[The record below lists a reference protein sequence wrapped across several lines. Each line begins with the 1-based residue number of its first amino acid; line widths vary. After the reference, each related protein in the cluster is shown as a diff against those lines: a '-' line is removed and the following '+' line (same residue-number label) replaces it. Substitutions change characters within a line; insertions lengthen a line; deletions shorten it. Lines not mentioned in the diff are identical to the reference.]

1 MKLKMKALKWWQGL
15 LIAIAG
21 VLLAIGGVFLY
32 VYFTTGIGAKKVY
45 PENIAF
51 EIKDANGETLEGYNE
66 ELGQFEMSEDFSM
79 RIGTQTEG
87 VNQNTLTLS
96 FTSNFTETAVD
107 GYITNG
113 VISIPQKVTIGQ
125 DFEVKVQQID
135 DWNVGGIATIYAST
149 ENKLLLPTSAKIAI
163 DVPVK
168 SIGTK
173 IEDTSS
179 SRVYE
184 AKDGVFNIIKDTNV
198 RISALFTPEDS
209 QYIFSDNKT
218 SKEDKRMKNFFIEVL
233 DGADNFVMN
242 RDSEGIYFTSA
253 GALDSTA
260 KIKIYTFKNSKDQ
273 LDFYST
279 FNEGISAEEIY
290 NSAIVELSQKPEKA
304 IVVEANIKI
313 VEATVSEFKVSRTQ
327 KMELNTNKLYTIRAN
342 SNTYSNLVL
351 GTTILDDMK
360 EPVPAMISKVAM
372 RILKKV
378 DENWVET
385 DEVNLVGGNKASIEG
400 ANYTFINASV
410 RDLNNAYW
418 EISSK
423 EDGAEYRAE
432 IVLLVSDGGY
442 KIFNN
447 QKYGFDISFKE
458 NVDASVSWKV
468 DNTTLNMIVF
478 PGESASS
485 TQYEKKL
492 NELISVPAQNVYQRV
507 VYFAYTDNWRNTS
520 EDEAK
525 TYLTIKSFKDYSFSK
540 TDGGTETIYMAELD
554 SPYLLIKK
562 GIEGL
567 KIRFVTVK
575 TDAYGNVLLD
585 ENGKYQIAKW
595 SNDLTINALEMISGF
610 SENNMEILTTNCNNY
625 DKDGLKRYIL
635 SKDKTMQFKIKL
647 DAAQM
652 PLFIKQYN
660 QGLISFKVLDFE
672 NKMEYSDLIETIT
685 FDEETLIFTVKFK
698 DSIATSS
705 DRLITFKLN
714 YNPTSDISQS
724 YEIKVKDSETN
735 DFGYLTVYE
744 SSPKTIENGL
754 EESYSVKAEQDGSKW
769 NIKINGTNLDEI
781 NNKISLT
788 KVFDKYGIDV
798 TEKFPINL
806 STSNSRILEVNADK
820 KISFNN
826 NLSDETENVTLS
838 INSGSAE
845 GKNVIFT
852 FTAAKVTKIEYLKDT
867 QENQENDKSL
877 LDGNI
882 ETKTTDLNSVTIRKL
897 GYTGNIV
904 TLEKLLKVYTGISD
918 TEHNQYTNLSFRLR
932 DIAGMGD
939 NKEYLIGA
947 DGMFGMTSDDMT
959 GTDITTETNIK
970 SITVKHDFYGDYT
983 LKMRVEG
990 LGISIDL
997 DIVFM
1002 NNVTA
1007 TCQLPSIYNQGTKT
1021 VSKPEDVVIDNVTYT
1036 GVYADYKIDM
1046 NNFFIVTKTKNNSSS
1061 GNSFLLWENGFIEGA
1076 GVTKSGATLTFDTVY
1091 SPTDIVFA
1099 IYEVANNPFAFNQS
1113 FRCYVYPNIQYTQE
1127 KRTLN
1132 FEDIASS
1139 GTQKIEDYF
1148 GVYKYVYTATESSI
1162 VEGLSYEIVNQN
1174 VKAVKI
1180 EKNEFKRK
1188 DKDKNGKPVKLNLYN
1203 GATEK
1208 AFEVSAMYNNAIVQ
1222 DYKGEDIVIPMTLS
1236 LKTSY
1241 DALIENNSDY
1251 LSKEK
1256 YDGKEVVMLKYTTVG
1271 ALQLKTPKKSESSSS
1286 ETSNVS
1292 DYDFDII
1299 GTENT
1304 SIIQKLS
1311 EKKFQI
1317 IGLTEILSYGSNF
1330 YLPITMKANINNGSS
1345 NTIEDVATFRIPLLI
1360 SRVDSTYAYYKNYN
1374 GDAVDLKVLLSGAT
1388 DLKNFPQDIYAQFNA
1403 GTTQTVVH
1411 HAAKITSTGSTITVN
1426 GTAYTWEVE
1435 SGTLTLKEGET
1446 EKAKSEVNKIKIDGA
1461 EYSWKVEGEGESKT
1475 LVLTIKTPAQEG
1487 FYLPSSGEWTS
1498 SLSVLSEQTL
1508 IKLTSEQIAGRIPGK
1523 NITLKLTNSSTE
1535 TYSSWDKI
1543 KLGGADYTWT
1553 ITDGKLVLTNGSSSI
1568 TEGENG
1574 QVTVGSTIYDI
1585 SYWMLTEASD
1595 TGLVTID
1602 EEASKDIKISSLAN
1616 TDRFV
1621 VLQLKLSQGAN
1632 SFSYIYRIK
1641 VTHDLEISRQ
1651 YPYGGNVEYLG
1662 VDGTLTK
1669 DLSALENG
1677 KQRFIVKEN
1686 GVPKDS
1692 PSTNSIKSIT
1702 VNNKEYTIGGAL
1714 YNLVFE
1720 EKDGIRT
1727 YKAGSAVTISF
1738 NGDQMTIST
1747 VEKNVSVVMVKSY
1760 VGVVNGEL
1768 EYSFLINVSDKKYV
1782 IKLGDETIDHNGTV
1796 ERTLNPGGAQTFTA
1810 LTMTKAGSTETGVGD
1825 NVSTIIS
1832 VGAGFTLETKTAGTY
1847 TLKGKKTLTGSEEE
1861 IATIIY
1867 DPKSTLTIT
1876 PTGSFTEPVT
1886 FDLLFT
1892 AQEME
1897 DGNIILNQ
1905 PNIATIKFTIDR
1917 TIKITENDAQ
1927 LYGGKTYNFVGT
1939 TKDEAGISTTGLIT
1953 EVLKFNTS
1961 DYGSYSASNI
1971 EIECNVL
1978 TNPGTT
1984 EETKEKAEFVKVDN
1998 SNKTVTFAMLNED
2011 KDVEF
2016 TVKIADGDSKY
2027 TFTFTRTLAKSVTY
2041 ANDKDLASNKD
2052 NAYIYNE
2059 KEEQTSGSETII
2071 DFDKFTTYEDDTGAS
2086 NGKFRIVSVNGDTII
2101 DKTSS
2106 GGYKVEIDESN
2117 GQLTITSENVAI
2129 RQVRSYAIE
2138 ISYTFGTGENAFSY
2152 KFFVNVNLTVK
2163 PNTTSEVHYPSLD
2176 GKTELKYETVKADTI
2191 STSIDTTTDL
2201 TIEKTDGD
2209 NVLVSYI
2216 NHIKPEETVKN
2227 YFVVKKSQLTGTS
2240 GIVKLTATT
2249 SIYSKSFDDI
2259 WENFFSQASDLNLK
2273 GAPRILFSPNNGMDS
2288 VEVIKAEDLNYD
2300 ITKDTTSNPAKYNVT
2315 LTLAE
2320 GKSAGT
2326 VTFNVKKN
2334 EVSAVYE
2341 VYLIAGEVYTINKN
2355 YTISA
2360 ITEGTEKVDRFNRDS
2375 LADKK
2380 IFDKD
2385 RLIALD
2391 IPAAIDTALNGRVVT
2406 ITYTYGADD
2415 KEAKTKF
2422 LLDTNKKGLTIY
2434 IEAGNIVKTIKSITV
2449 ADSDTDYT
2457 SAWSA
2462 RTTERITLSYTTK
2475 EGPKQIAK
2483 NLVVGSVTKLDD
2495 KCICGK
2501 EGCACDTS
2509 STCACGEGCSC
2520 KTTTFAIYDIESL
2533 AHTDITYT
2541 ATFSLKVNGK
2551 EVSELNNKDYKFRQI
2566 LDIAVG
2572 NSYENSFITISVNET
2587 RDAKRDLVKL
2597 ANIHHPSTNLPLS
2610 AEDFAK
2616 GEVSVSLSILS
2627 NVTSDLLTNNT
2638 VYQNHKDDINKPF
2651 DAMSGVKFLSY
2662 TDMRVNV
2669 NNTAKTWNYLLYGE
2683 GATNNGSWALLQFTY
2698 TVGET
2703 TTVSGTTKT
2712 FYIWVRILPDYDF
2725 KVDGTSITVL
2735 DGDTYSVSNNLNQP
2749 YEVTPVEKTTENP
2762 SAYNVTLTSASGS
2775 PILTIVDTNT
2785 NSSDKAFNW
2794 TYKITQNADINGIKY
2809 NIDLDKIKNNGSEIS
2824 LDNPSSTGNQKITL
2838 SPTTAAGTTT
2848 KQVVLTKQ
2856 DKNIFGK
2863 KLYKIDVSNE
2873 YGYEAQIYISFLP
2886 ENREDPT
2893 VHSSSTLNTIT
2904 EGQYFDI
2911 GAVYTQLTLTASQ
2924 KKGPDGNIISGQYED
2939 WDFKAVETKASDVGG
2954 NEADRYINI
2963 AGIDAWTYT
2972 SSDVTN
2978 AMGGQGL
2985 TVDKTSFPTI
2995 ESKYLDPD
3003 KMLLQYVTIQSI
3015 EYLYGENKVPV
3026 GTTTVPETD
3035 NKDRLASVSGSGL
3048 LIKGEK
3054 EGADKLK
3061 LMKQVDEK
3069 TRQMSDAIFSVP
3081 HLADWVYSDY
3091 ATSKN
3096 STDLVPITMRI
3107 TLKYEKGEGSDK
3119 QTEQYSL
3126 THDITVKRALEVDK
3140 TKQAVVKDGV
3150 AFELNKEFTVGES
3163 KEKYF
3168 SYKANDTISSG
3179 ISYIDD
3185 TLVLTLPAS
3194 QGKDQN
3200 LTVGIEVTG
3209 KEKPEETTQ
3218 KLLARGSFSIKNTN
3232 TRVTSYYNS
3241 ISKYLKKV
3249 ETGEGYLIKAGD
3261 NIKFTF
3267 SNFENND
3274 SIIGGEDVD
3283 NEGNITKT
3291 YYYDKFYATYG
3302 MSGQVTANTWYYSK
3316 TTKPATAAT
3325 GTNTTTNGTGKD
3337 YFKGSSTGETTY
3349 TLNKTIYYTTSKD
3362 AEDKD
3367 VHTYN
3372 SFAGTEIP
3380 AGSKVTISDPTNFN
3394 IVSDPTCSIKY
3405 PVTVKEGTQQ
3415 IEITGVPVSALKVE
3429 YVTNNVE
3436 VKIQTYD
3443 KINIPTSELFST
3455 TRMPEVTKSYIV
3467 TVAANSGL
3475 DATNDHSYRVEKN
3488 WIVTPVYY
3496 LANSG
3501 LSQGSDISARK
3512 DAVGV
3517 GDNATDRY
3525 QVTFNTWSDEISYV
3539 EGVGNTNLPGKG
3551 QTQRELDAT
3560 KLNIMIGNKET
3571 AGTASVS
3578 GDGTVTTR
3586 AGYVAGSDEYIQLV
3600 VRVRASGVDGQFA
3613 HSTDK
3618 DYLLGNLRLFV
3629 TSSPSTSGS

>member
-1 MKLKMKALKWWQGL
+1 MKLTMKALKWWQGL

-714 YNPTSDISQS
+714 YNPTSDISQT

-735 DFGYLTVYE
+735 DVGYLTVYA
-744 SSPKTIENGL
+744 SSPETIENGL
-754 EESYSVKAEQDGSKW
+754 KESYSVKAEQDGSKW
-769 NIKINGTNLDEI
+769 NIKIDETTLDEI

-838 INSGSAE
+838 INSGSAK
-845 GKNVIFT
+845 GKNVTFT

-867 QENQENDKSL
+867 KDNQENDYNS
-877 LDGNI
+877 DY
-882 ETKTTDLNSVTIRKL
+882 EAKTTDLNSVTIRKL
-897 GYTGNIV
+897 GYTGNTV

-932 DIAGMGD
+932 DIAGMGE
-939 NKEYLIGA
+939 NKKYLIGEN
-947 DGMFGMTSDDMT
+947 GMFEMTDNAT
-959 GTDITTETNIK
+959 GTASTDITTETNIK

-1007 TCQLPSIYNQGTKT
+1007 TCQLPSIYNQGTTT

-1036 GVYADYKIDM
+1036 GVYANYGINMDEVFKVIKI
-1046 NNFFIVTKTKNNSSS
+1046 KTKDNSAS
-1061 GNSFLLWENGFIEGA
+1061 GNSFLLWENGFIEGEN
-1076 GVTKSGATLTFDTVY
+1076 VTKSGATLTFDTVY
-1091 SPTDIVFA
+1091 SPTDKVFT

-1113 FRCYVYPNIQYTQE
+1113 FRCYVYPNIQYSLKE
-1127 KRTLN
+1127 STLK
-1132 FEDIASS
+1132 FEDIAS
-1139 GTQKIEDYF
+1139 GGNKEIGDYF
-1148 GVYKYVYTATESSI
+1148 SVCKYVYTATESSI

-1180 EKNEFKRK
+1180 EKNESNKNEFKRK
-1188 DKDKNGKPVKLNLYN
+1188 DKDKNGKPVKLNLRN
-1203 GATEK
+1203 GATEE
-1208 AFEVSAMYNNAIVQ
+1208 AFEVSVKNSENVVT

-1241 DALIENNSDY
+1241 NALIANNNDY
-1251 LSKEK
+1251 LSEVI
-1256 YDGKEVVMLKYTTVG
+1256 YDGREIVMLKYTTVG
-1271 ALQLKTPKKSESSSS
+1271 ALQLKTTKKGESGS
-1286 ETSNVS
+1286 ETSIVAG
-1292 DYDFDII
+1292 YDFDII

-1311 EKKFQI
+1311 EHKFQI

-1435 SGTLTLKEGET
+1435 SGTLTLKEGENV
-1446 EKAKSEVNKIKIDGA
+1446 KATATKENQIPIDGA
-1461 EYSWKVEGEGESKT
+1461 NYSWSEADGT
-1475 LVLTIKTPAQEG
+1475 LVLTIKTPAMEG
-1487 FYLPSSGEWTS
+1487 FYLPSSGDWTS

-1523 NITLKLTNSSTE
+1523 NITLKLTNSSIE

-1568 TEGENG
+1568 TEGDNG
-1574 QVTVGSTIYDI
+1574 KITVGSTIYDI

-1641 VTHDLEISRQ
+1641 VSHDLEISRQ

-1662 VDGTLTK
+1662 VEGTLTK

-1677 KQRFIVKEN
+1677 KQRFIVNDLKPVTSALTGEE
-1686 GVPKDS
+1686 VERTFA
-1692 PSTNSIKSIT
+1692 STNSIKSIT

-1714 YNLVFE
+1714 YNLAFE
-1720 EKDGIRT
+1720 EIDGIRT

-1738 NGDQMTIST
+1738 NGDNMTIST

-1768 EYSFLINVSDKKYV
+1768 EYSLLINVSDKKYV
-1782 IKLGDETIDHNGTV
+1782 INLDGTTIDHNGTV
-1796 ERTLNPGGAQTFTA
+1796 ENTLNPGGDQKFTV

-1832 VGAGFTLETKTAGTY
+1832 VGAGFTLEGTAGTY
-1847 TLKGKKTLTGSEEE
+1847 TLKKGEQT

-1867 DPKSTLTIT
+1867 DPKSTSENLTIT
-1876 PTGSFTEPVT
+1876 PTGSFTEPVK

-1905 PNIATIKFTIDR
+1905 PNIATISFTIDR
-1917 TIKITENDAQ
+1917 TIKIVENEAQ
-1927 LYGGKTYNFVGT
+1927 LYGGKTYNFVG
-1939 TKDEAGISTTGLIT
+1939 ERGLIK
-1953 EVLKFNTS
+1953 EVLKFYTDTAQYKDFVFTPGMLLNVAKNSTYIDKDTGKTANYVS
-1961 DYGSYSASNI
+1961 FDASGI
-1971 EIECNVL
+1971 
-1978 TNPGTT
+1978 
-1984 EETKEKAEFVKVDN
+1984 K
-1998 SNKTVTFAMLNED
+1998 FAMLNED

-2016 TVKIADGDSKY
+2016 TVTIADQSVTDETKPTY
-2027 TFTFTRTLAKSVTY
+2027 TFTFRRTLAKSVTY
-2041 ANDKDLASNKD
+2041 ANGKDLASNKD
-2052 NAYIYNE
+2052 TAYIYNE
-2059 KEEQTSGSETII
+2059 NEEQTSGTEKAINFN
-2071 DFDKFTTYEDDTGAS
+2071 DFATFINKTGFSDGTFA
-2086 NGKFRIVSVNGDTII
+2086 IVSVNGENAPIEGAAY
-2101 DKTSS
+2101 S
-2106 GGYKVEIDESN
+2106 GGYSVSISN
-2117 GQLTITSENVAI
+2117 NSENKTKGQLTITPENVAI

-2138 ISYTFGTGENAFSY
+2138 ISYTFGTGENTGEDTGENVFSY

-2216 NHIKPEETVKN
+2216 KPEETVKN

-2259 WENFFSQASDLNLK
+2259 WTNFFSQASDLNLNE
-2273 GAPRILFSPNNGMDS
+2273 APRISFNPAGNMDS
-2288 VEVIKAEDLNYD
+2288 VEVIKAEDLNYA
-2300 ITKDTTSNPAKYNVT
+2300 IKDTSNPAKYNVT

-2406 ITYTYGADD
+2406 ITYTYEGED
-2415 KEAKTKF
+2415 KKDVEAKTKF

-2457 SAWSA
+2457 GAWNA

-2495 KCICGK
+2495 TVLS
-2501 EGCACDTS
+2501 ENNS
-2509 STCACGEGCSC
+2509 
-2520 KTTTFAIYDIESL
+2520 FATYDIESL

-2541 ATFSLKVNGK
+2541 ATFTFSLKVNGK
-2551 EVSELNNKDYKFRQI
+2551 EVRELNNKDYKFRQI

-2627 NVTSDLLTNNT
+2627 VDPESSLLTNNT
-2638 VYQNHKDDINKPF
+2638 VYQNHYKDIDKSLTS
-2651 DAMSGVKFLSY
+2651 MGSGTKFLSY
-2662 TDMRVNV
+2662 TDMRVN
-2669 NNTAKTWNYLLYGE
+2669 NTSTTWNYLLYGE

-2698 TVGET
+2698 TVG
-2703 TTVSGTTKT
+2703 GTTKT

-2749 YEVTPVEKTTENP
+2749 YEVIPQTTATDK
-2762 SAYNVTLTSASGS
+2762 SAYEVTLTSASGS

-2785 NSSDKAFNW
+2785 NSSDKAYNW
-2794 TYKITQNADINGIKY
+2794 TYKIKQNADINGIKY
-2809 NIDLDKIKNNGSEIS
+2809 NIDLDKIKNN
-2824 LDNPSSTGNQKITL
+2824 DNIIQLNDSSSNGKQEITL
-2838 SPTTAAGTTT
+2838 SPTTVEGTTT
-2848 KQVVLTKQ
+2848 KQVVLTKEK
-2856 DKNIFGK
+2856 KNIFGK

-2924 KKGPDGNIISGQYED
+2924 KKGPDGNIISGQYEN

-2954 NEADRYINI
+2954 NGVDRYINI

-2972 SSDVTN
+2972 AGDVIDSYI
-2978 AMGGQGL
+2978 GESGL
-2985 TVDKTSFPTI
+2985 TINKNETQFPTI
-2995 ESKYLDPD
+2995 EDKYLDPD
-3003 KMLLQYVTIQSI
+3003 KMLLQYVKIQKI

-3026 GTTTVPETD
+3026 GETTVPTSGK
-3035 NKDRLASVSGSGL
+3035 KDRLASVSGSGL
-3048 LIKGEK
+3048 LIKAEK
-3054 EGADKLK
+3054 QEEDKLK
-3061 LMKQVDEK
+3061 LTKRDNDT
-3069 TRQMSDAIFSVP
+3069 TRGMGNEIFSVP

-3107 TLKYEKGEGSDK
+3107 TLEYKKGNRGSSDY
-3119 QTEQYSL
+3119 QNETYSL

-3150 AFELNKEFTVGES
+3150 AFNLNEEFSVDGS

-3168 SYKANDTISSG
+3168 SYNNDTISSG

-3185 TLVLTLPAS
+3185 TLVVTLPAS

-3200 LTVGIEVTG
+3200 LTVGIEVSDT
-3209 KEKPEETTQ
+3209 KSNPV
-3218 KLLARGSFSIKNTN
+3218 ARGSFSIKNTN

-3241 ISKYLKKV
+3241 ISKYLKAV
-3249 ETGEGYLIKAGD
+3249 DIAGHETGEGYLIKAD
-3261 NIKFTF
+3261 DKIKFTF

-3274 SIIGGEDVD
+3274 SIIGGEKVNDKG
-3283 NEGNITKT
+3283 EITET
-3291 YYYDKFYATYG
+3291 YSYDKFYATYG
-3302 MSGQVTANTWYYSK
+3302 MNGTTAASAQTANTWYYSK
-3316 TTKPATAAT
+3316 TTKLA
-3325 GTNTTTNGTGKD
+3325 NGD
-3337 YFKGSSTGETTY
+3337 NENQSTLVVASMSLIPTY
-3349 TLNKTIYYTTSKD
+3349 TLDKTIYYTSENK
-3362 AEDKD
+3362 
-3367 VHTYN
+3367 YN
-3372 SFAGTEIP
+3372 SFAGTPIP
-3380 AGSKVTISDPTNFN
+3380 AGTVVTISDDDFN
-3394 IVSDPTCSIKY
+3394 IVSTPTC
-3405 PVTVKEGTQQ
+3405 T
-3415 IEITGVPVSALKVE
+3415 ITYQATGGNVNINDVPVSALKVE
-3429 YVTNNVE
+3429 CVIDDVAVST
-3436 VKIQTYD
+3436 QTHD

-3467 TVAANSGL
+3467 TVAANTGL
-3475 DATNDHSYRVEKN
+3475 DAKKPHSYRVEKN

-3512 DAVGV
+3512 DADKT
-3517 GDNATDRY
+3517 GDNATYGY
-3525 QVTFNTWSDEISYV
+3525 QVTFNTWSNEISYV
-3539 EGVGNTNLPGKG
+3539 EGIGNTNLPGRG
-3551 QTQRELDAT
+3551 TINNSISDAT

-3586 AGYVAGSDEYIQLV
+3586 AGYVADSDEYIQLV

-3629 TSSPSTSGS
+3629 K

>member
-1 MKLKMKALKWWQGL
+1 MKALKWWQGL

-342 SNTYSNLVL
+342 SNAYSNLVL

-378 DENWVET
+378 DENWFET

-468 DNTTLNMIVF
+468 DDTTLNMIVF

-540 TDGGTETIYMAELD
+540 IDGGTETIYMAELD

-585 ENGKYQIAKW
+585 EKGKYQIAKW

-635 SKDKTMQFKIKL
+635 SKDKTMQFKINL

-714 YNPTSDISQS
+714 YNPTLDISES
-724 YEIKVKDSETN
+724 YEIKVKNSETN
-735 DFGYLTVYE
+735 EVGYLTVYE
-744 SSPKTIENGL
+744 SSPSTIENRL
-754 EESYSVKAEQDGSKW
+754 DSSYSVKAEQDGSKW
-769 NIKINGTNLDEI
+769 NIKIDGTDLDKI
-781 NNKISLT
+781 NVMISET

-867 QENQENDKSL
+867 QENQENDYNS
-877 LDGNI
+877 DY
-882 ETKTTDLNSVTIRKL
+882 EAKTTDLNSVTIRKL
-897 GYTGNIV
+897 GYTGNTV

-939 NKEYLIGA
+939 NKEYLIGS
-947 DGMFGMTSDDMT
+947 DGMFGMTSDGMT

-1007 TCQLPSIYNQGTKT
+1007 TCQLPANYNQGKTET

-1036 GVYADYKIDM
+1036 GVYADYGINMDEI
-1046 NNFFIVTKTKNNSSS
+1046 FEVTKTKDNTTLS
-1061 GNSFLLWENGFIEGA
+1061 WENGYIKGE
-1076 GVTKSGATLTFDTVY
+1076 GVTKSGTKLTFDTVY
-1091 SPTDIVFA
+1091 SPKDKVFA

-1113 FRCYVYPNIQYTQE
+1113 FKCYVYPNVQYKQK

-1139 GTQKIEDYF
+1139 GTQNIEDYF

-1162 VEGLSYEIVNQN
+1162 VKGLSYEIVNQDI
-1174 VKAVKI
+1174 KAVTI
-1180 EKNEFKRK
+1180 EKNESNKNEFKRNANG
-1188 DKDKNGKPVKLNLYN
+1188 KNGKPVKLNLRN
-1203 GATEK
+1203 GATEE
-1208 AFEVSAMYNNAIVQ
+1208 AFEVSVKNGENVVT
-1222 DYKGEDIVIPMTLS
+1222 DYKGEDIIIPMNLS

-1241 DALIENNSDY
+1241 DELINNNSDY
-1251 LSKEK
+1251 LSKVI
-1256 YDGKEVVMLKYTTVG
+1256 YDGREIVMLKYTTVG
-1271 ALQLKTPKKSESSSS
+1271 TLTLNTKNSKGGYVVPG
-1286 ETSNVS
+1286 
-1292 DYDFDII
+1292 YDFDII
-1299 GTENT
+1299 GTENS
-1304 SIIQKLS
+1304 SIIQKTL
-1311 EKKFQI
+1311 ENKFQI
-1317 IGLTEILSYGSNF
+1317 IGLTETLSYGSNF
-1330 YLPITMKANINNGSS
+1330 YLPITMKAVITSGE
-1345 NTIEDVATFRIPLLI
+1345 TETKEDVATFRIPLLI
-1360 SRVDSTYAYYKNYN
+1360 SRVDSIFAYYKNYY
-1374 GDAVDLKVLLSGAT
+1374 GDKAVDLKILLSGAT
-1388 DLKNFPQDIYAQFNA
+1388 DLKDFPQDIFAEFTA
-1403 GTTQTVVH
+1403 GTNPTVV
-1411 HAAKITSTGSTITVN
+1411 HAAKITSVGSTITVN
-1426 GTAYTWEVE
+1426 GTAYTWGVE

-1446 EKAKSEVNKIKIDGA
+1446 VKATATKENQIPIDGA
-1461 EYSWKVEGEGESKT
+1461 NYSWSEADGT
-1475 LVLTIKTPAQEG
+1475 LVLTIKTPAMEG
-1487 FYLPSSGEWTS
+1487 FYLPSSGDWTS

-1574 QVTVGSTIYDI
+1574 QVTVESTIYDI

-1641 VTHDLEISRQ
+1641 VSHDLEISRQ

-1662 VDGTLTK
+1662 VEGTLTK

-1677 KQRFIVKEN
+1677 KQRFIVNEK

-1738 NGDQMTIST
+1738 NGDTMTIST

-1768 EYSFLINVSDKKYV
+1768 EYSFLLNVSDKKYV

-1832 VGAGFTLETKTAGTY
+1832 VGARFTLETKTAGTY
-1847 TLKGKKTLTGSEEE
+1847 TLKGKKTSTGSEEE

-1971 EIECNVL
+1971 AIECNVL

-1998 SNKTVTFAMLNED
+1998 SNKTVTFAMLKED

-2016 TVKIADGDSKY
+2016 TVKIADGDSEY

-2059 KEEQTSGSETII
+2059 KEEQTSGSKKII
-2071 DFDKFTTYEDDTGAS
+2071 DFDKFTTYKDDTGAS
-2086 NGKFRIVSVNGDTII
+2086 NGKFRIVSVNGDII
-2101 DKTSS
+2101 TDKTSF

-2117 GQLTITSENVAI
+2117 GQLKIKPENVAI

-2176 GKTELKYETVKADTI
+2176 GKTELKYETVKATDALSVTTGTELNVI
-2191 STSIDTTTDL
+2191 SIN
-2201 TIEKTDGD
+2201 ED
-2209 NVLVSYI
+2209 NVLVQDQTT
-2216 NHIKPEETVKN
+2216 NKT
-2227 YFVVKKSQLTGTS
+2227 FVVKRSQIAGNNVSIGNQVHLS
-2240 GIVKLTATT
+2240 SDTT
-2249 SIYSKSFDDI
+2249 INTQVYNDI
-2259 WENFFSQASDLNLK
+2259 WTNFFSKAAVLNLNK
-2273 GAPRILFSPNNGMDS
+2273 APRISFNPAGNIDS
-2288 VEVIKAEDLNYD
+2288 VEVIKAEDLNYA
-2300 ITKDTTSNPAKYNVT
+2300 ITNDTSNPAKYNVT

-2406 ITYTYGADD
+2406 ITYTYGNNND
-2415 KEAKTKF
+2415 EATTKF

-2434 IEAGNIVKTIKSITV
+2434 IEAGNIVKTIKSITI
-2449 ADSDTDYT
+2449 ADSNTDYT
-2457 SAWSA
+2457 KAWNA

-2483 NLVVGSVTKLDD
+2483 SLVVGSVTKLDNTALSED
-2495 KCICGK
+2495 NSF
-2501 EGCACDTS
+2501 DN
-2509 STCACGEGCSC
+2509 
-2520 KTTTFAIYDIESL
+2520 YDIGSL
-2533 AHTDITYT
+2533 QNTDITYT
-2541 ATFSLKVNGK
+2541 ATFSLTVNGQANLIG
-2551 EVSELNNKDYKFRQI
+2551 EDYSFQQI
-2566 LDIAVG
+2566 LDIEVG

-2587 RDAKRDLVKL
+2587 SDAKRDLVKL

-2616 GEVSVSLSILS
+2616 GGVSVSLSILS
-2627 NVTSDLLTNNT
+2627 KYNGNKDNPTVTSLLTNNT
-2638 VYQNHKDDINKPF
+2638 VYQNHKEDIDKSF
-2651 DAMSGVKFLSY
+2651 TAMKSGTKFLSY
-2662 TDMRVNV
+2662 TDMRVN
-2669 NNTAKTWNYLLYGE
+2669 NASPTTWNYLLYGE

-2698 TVGET
+2698 TVG
-2703 TTVSGTTKT
+2703 GTTKT

-2809 NIDLDKIKNNGSEIS
+2809 NIDLDKIKNNGTFIGTVTNEIKDHLLNKVS
-2824 LDNPSSTGNQKITL
+2824 NQI
-2838 SPTTAAGTTT
+2838 
-2848 KQVVLTKQ
+2848 VLTKQ

-2873 YGYEAQIYISFLP
+2873 YGYKAQIYISFLP

-2911 GAVYTQLTLTASQ
+2911 GAVYTQLTLTKSV
-2924 KKGPDGNIISGQYED
+2924 KDNKTEFDL
-2939 WDFKAVETKASDVGG
+2939 KTVETKASDSASNLNVS
-2954 NEADRYINI
+2954 YINI
-2963 AGIDAWTYT
+2963 AGIDAWGY
-2972 SSDVTN
+2972 SGGYIDDSDDWDANNSTTDLSDYIN
-2978 AMGGQGL
+2978 NGG
-2985 TVDKTSFPTI
+2985 I
-2995 ESKYLDPD
+2995 EKKYLDSS
-3003 KMLLQYVTIQSI
+3003 KMLLQYVKIQSI
-3015 EYLYGENKVPV
+3015 EFLYGENKTRV
-3026 GTTTVPETD
+3026 GIIAASSINDNFKYLATSNNDLYLFDNVESGTGNDKTNTVT
-3035 NKDRLASVSGSGL
+3035 KTKL
-3048 LIKGEK
+3048 EK
-3054 EGADKLK
+3054 
-3061 LMKQVDEK
+3061 Q
-3069 TRQMSDAIFSVP
+3069 RQMADNAFSVP

-3107 TLKYEKGEGSDK
+3107 TLTYEKTESNRIT

-3126 THDITVKRALEVDK
+3126 THDITVKRALEVNK

-3150 AFELNKEFTVGES
+3150 AFELNKEINVNNES
-3163 KEKYF
+3163 QGYF
-3168 SYKANDTISSG
+3168 SYKAKDTISSG

-3185 TLVLTLPAS
+3185 TLVVTLPAS

-3200 LTVGIEVTG
+3200 LTVGIEVSDTNSN
-3209 KEKPEETTQ
+3209 PV
-3218 KLLARGSFSIKNTN
+3218 ARGSFSIKNTN

-3249 ETGEGYLIKAGD
+3249 EKKTGDKIVETGEGYLIKAGD
-3261 NIKFTF
+3261 KIEFTF

-3274 SIIGGEDVD
+3274 SIIGGE
-3283 NEGNITKT
+3283 ETGKT

-3302 MSGQVTANTWYYSK
+3302 MNGTTAASAQTANTWYYSK
-3316 TTKPATAAT
+3316 TTKPA
-3325 GTNTTTNGTGKD
+3325 NGD
-3337 YFKGSSTGETTY
+3337 NENQSTLGVASMSLTPTY
-3349 TLNKTIYYTTSKD
+3349 TLDKTIYYTSENK
-3362 AEDKD
+3362 
-3367 VHTYN
+3367 YN
-3372 SFAGTEIP
+3372 SFAGTPIP
-3380 AGSKVTISDPTNFN
+3380 AGTVVTISDDDFN

-3429 YVTNNVE
+3429 CVTNNVE

-3512 DAVGV
+3512 DAVGAEV
-3517 GDNATDRY
+3517 GSETTPKPY
-3525 QVTFNTWSDEISYV
+3525 EVTFGTWSDEISYV

>member
-15 LIAIAG
+15 LIAVAG
-21 VLLAIGGVFLY
+21 VALAIGGVFLY
-32 VYFTTGIGAKKVY
+32 VYFTSGIGAKKVY
-45 PENIAF
+45 PEDISF
-51 EIKDANGETLEGYNE
+51 EIKNENGQTLEGYNE
-66 ELGQFEMSEDFSM
+66 ELGQFEMSENFSM

-87 VNQNTLTLS
+87 VNKKTLTLS

-125 DFEVKVQQID
+125 DFEVKVEKD
-135 DWNVGGIATIYAST
+135 NDWNIGGISTIYAST

-168 SIGTK
+168 NIGTK

-179 SRVYE
+179 SRIYE
-184 AKDGVFNIIKDTNV
+184 AKDGVFSIIKDTNV

-209 QYIFSDNKT
+209 QYIFSDNKA
-218 SKEDKRMKNFFIEVL
+218 SKEDKRVKNYFIEVL
-233 DGADNFVMN
+233 EGADNFVMN

-279 FNEGISAEEIY
+279 FNEGISEEEIY

-304 IVVEANIKI
+304 CVVEANIKI

-327 KMELNTNKLYTIRAN
+327 KMDLNTNKLYTIRAN

-360 EPVPAMISKVAM
+360 EPVSAMISKVAM

-385 DEVNLVGGNKASIEG
+385 DEVELIGGNRVSIEG
-400 ANYTFINASV
+400 ANYTFINANV

-423 EDGAEYRAE
+423 EDGTEYRAE
-432 IVLLVSDGGY
+432 IVLLISDGGY

-447 QKYGFDISFKE
+447 QTYSFDISFKE

-468 DNTTLNMIVF
+468 DDTALNMIVF
-478 PGESASS
+478 PGQNASS

-492 NELISVPAQNVYQRV
+492 NELISVPTQNVYQRV
-507 VYFAYTDNWRNTS
+507 VYLAYHDNWRNTS
-520 EDEAK
+520 EEEAK
-525 TYLTIKSFKDYSFSK
+525 NYLTIKSFKDYSFSK
-540 TDGGTETIYMAELD
+540 TDGGTETFYMAELD

-567 KIRFVTVK
+567 KIRFITVK

-595 SNDLTINALEMISGF
+595 SNDITVNALEMISGF
-610 SENNMEILTTNCNNY
+610 SENNMEILTTNCDNY
-625 DKDGLKRYIL
+625 NKDGLKRYIL
-635 SKDKTMQFKIKL
+635 SKDKTMQFKINL
-647 DAAQM
+647 DATQA

-660 QGLISFKVLDFE
+660 QGLISFKVFDFE

-714 YNPTSDISQS
+714 YNPTSDISQT
-724 YEIKVKDSETN
+724 YEIRVKNSETN
-735 DFGYLTVYE
+735 DVGYLTVYE

-754 EESYSVKAEQDGSKW
+754 KASYSVKAKQAGADW
-769 NIKINGTNLDEI
+769 NITINGTTLDEI

-820 KISFNN
+820 TISFNN

-845 GKNVIFT
+845 GKNVTFT

-867 QENQENDKSL
+867 EDNQEGDNSL
-877 LDGNI
+877 SRENT
-882 ETKTTDLNSVTIRKL
+882 ETKITDLNSVTIRKL
-897 GYTGNIV
+897 GYTGNKV
-904 TLEKLLKVYTGISD
+904 TLKNLLKVYTGISA
-918 TEHNQYTNLSFRLR
+918 TEYKEYTNLSFRLR
-932 DIAGMGD
+932 DIAGMGE
-939 NKEYLIGA
+939 NKKYLIGSG
-947 DGMFGMTSDDMT
+947 GMFEMTTDDAT
-959 GTDITTETNIK
+959 DTDITTETNIT

-1007 TCQLPSIYNQGTKT
+1007 TCQLPSTYNQGKTT

-1036 GVYADYKIDM
+1036 GVYADYGINMDEVFK
-1046 NNFFIVTKTKNNSSS
+1046 VTKTKGDSTP
-1061 GNSFLLWENGFIEGA
+1061 GNTSLSWKNGVIDGA
-1076 GVTKSGATLTFDTVY
+1076 GVTKSGTTLTFDTVY
-1091 SPTDIVFA
+1091 SPTDVVFT
-1099 IYEVANNPFAFNQS
+1099 IYEVNKNPFAFNQS
-1113 FRCYVYPNIQYTQE
+1113 FKCYVYPNIQYNS
-1127 KRTLN
+1127 KKGTLN
-1132 FEDIASS
+1132 FEDIAS
-1139 GTQKIEDYF
+1139 GGNKGIGEYF
-1148 GVYKYVYTATESSI
+1148 SVCKYVYTENEVPSI
-1162 VEGLSYEIVNQN
+1162 GELTYEI
-1174 VKAVKI
+1174 
-1180 EKNEFKRK
+1180 KNEETMAVTIKQNNSMGYVFKRN
-1188 DKDKNGKPVKLNLYN
+1188 DGVKLNLYN

-1208 AFEVSAMYNNAIVQ
+1208 AFEVSVKNSNSVVQDYKGEDIVNSVVQ
-1222 DYKGEDIVIPMTLS
+1222 DYKGEDIVIPMSLS
-1236 LKTSY
+1236 LENPY
-1241 DALIENNSDY
+1241 EALIENNADY
-1251 LSKEK
+1251 LSKVK

-1271 ALQLKTPKKSESSSS
+1271 ELQLKTTKKENDSST
-1286 ETSNVS
+1286 ETSIVGG
-1292 DYDFDII
+1292 YDFDII

-1311 EKKFQI
+1311 EQKFQI

-1330 YLPITMKANINNGSS
+1330 YLPITMKAVEGSGE
-1345 NTIEDVATFRIPLLI
+1345 TKITKDVATFRIPLLI
-1360 SRVDSTYAYYKNYN
+1360 SRVDSIYAYYKNYN
-1374 GDAVDLKVLLSGAT
+1374 GNAVDRKVLLSGAT
-1388 DLKNFPQDIYAQFNA
+1388 DLKNFPQDIFAEFSA
-1403 GTTQTVVH
+1403 GTNPIVV
-1411 HAAKITSTGSTITVN
+1411 HAAKITSVDNKITVN
-1426 GTAYTWEVE
+1426 GKAYTWEFNDTNKKLILKVE
-1435 SGTLTLKEGET
+1435 ED
-1446 EKAKSEVNKIKIDGA
+1446 EKATSEGNKIKIDGA

-1475 LVLTIKTPAQEG
+1475 LVLTIKTPAMEG
-1487 FYLPSSGEWTS
+1487 FYLPLSGEWTS
-1498 SLSVLSEQTL
+1498 NLSVLSEQTL

-1523 NITLKLTNSSTE
+1523 NITLKLTNGSNE
-1535 TYSSWDKI
+1535 IYSSWDKI
-1543 KLGGADYTWT
+1543 KLGETSYTWKV
-1553 ITDGKLVLTNGSSSI
+1553 TDGKLVLTNGSSPI
-1568 TEGENG
+1568 TEGDNG
-1574 QVTVGSTIYDI
+1574 KIVVGSTAYDI

-1595 TGLVTID
+1595 TGLVKIND
-1602 EEASKDIKISSLAN
+1602 KADKRISISSLAN
-1616 TDRFV
+1616 VDRFV
-1621 VLQLKLSQGAN
+1621 VLQLEASSTIG

-1677 KQRFIVKEN
+1677 KHRFVVNEKEQN
-1686 GVPKDS
+1686 SS

-1702 VNNKEYTIGGAL
+1702 VNNKEYTIGGVL

-1720 EKDGIRT
+1720 ENAGIRT

-1738 NGDQMTIST
+1738 NGDKMTIST

-1760 VGVVNGEL
+1760 DGVVNGEL
-1768 EYSFLINVSDKKYV
+1768 EYSFLLNVSDKKYV
-1782 IKLGDETIDHNGTV
+1782 INLDKNTIDHNGTV
-1796 ERTLNPGGAQTFTA
+1796 ERTLNPGGEQTFTA
-1810 LTMTKAGSTETGVGD
+1810 LTMTKSGSTETGVGD

-1832 VGAGFTLETKTAGTY
+1832 VGAGFTLEKTGTAGTAETY
-1847 TLKGKKTLTGSEEE
+1847 NLNGKKTSTGAEEK
-1861 IATIIY
+1861 IATITY
-1867 DPKSTLTIT
+1867 DPKAPTENLKIT
-1876 PTGSFTEPVT
+1876 PSGSFTEPVT
-1886 FDLLFT
+1886 FDLLFA

-1905 PNIATIKFTIDR
+1905 SNIATIRFTIDR
-1917 TIKITENDAQ
+1917 TIKITENTAQ

-1939 TKDEAGISTTGLIT
+1939 TIEEEISTTGLIK
-1953 EVLKFNTS
+1953 EVLKFNSGTAQYVKDLS
-1961 DYGSYSASNI
+1961 GSNI
-1971 EIECNVL
+1971 SISVECKDKG
-1978 TNPGTT
+1978 TN
-1984 EETKEKAEFVKVDN
+1984 ETAKFVIIDDTNLKV
-1998 SNKTVTFAMLNED
+1998 KFAMLKED
-2011 KDVEF
+2011 KKVEF
-2016 TVKIADGDSKY
+2016 TVTITDNSATEASKPTY
-2027 TFTFTRTLAKSVTY
+2027 EFTFTRTLAKSVTY
-2041 ANDKDLASNKD
+2041 ADGKDLASNKD

-2059 KEEQTSGSETII
+2059 KREQTSGTETKIDFNEFATHSSETT
-2071 DFDKFTTYEDDTGAS
+2071 FS
-2086 NGKFRIVSVNGDTII
+2086 NETFAIASVNGSTTTDNL
-2101 DKTSS
+2101 SS
-2106 GGYKVEIDESN
+2106 GGYKVEISESK
-2117 GQLTITSENVAI
+2117 GQLTITPENVAI

-2138 ISYTFGTGENAFSY
+2138 IRYTFNYGSSSYSYT
-2152 KFFVNVNLTVK
+2152 FFVNVNLTVK

-2176 GKTELKYETVKADTI
+2176 GETELKYETVKADTI
-2191 STSIDTTTDL
+2191 STSIETSENL
-2201 TIEKTDGD
+2201 TIEQIDGD
-2209 NVLVSYI
+2209 NVLVSYTEGGD
-2216 NHIKPEETVKN
+2216 KK
-2227 YFVVKKSQLTGTS
+2227 YFVVKKSQLNSETIEKEGTAQ
-2240 GIVKLTATT
+2240 LTSKT
-2249 SIYSKSFDDI
+2249 SIYSKSFNDI
-2259 WENFFSQASDLNLK
+2259 WNNFFNKPSDLNLK
-2273 GAPRILFSPNNGMDS
+2273 KEGKGLPRVKFTSTTSGMDS
-2288 VEVIKAEDLNYD
+2288 VEVIKAEDLNCIINGSD
-2300 ITKDTTSNPAKYNVT
+2300 VT

-2360 ITEGTEKVDRFNRDS
+2360 ITEGTKKIDRFNRDS

-2380 IFDKD
+2380 IFAND

-2406 ITYTYGADD
+2406 ITYTYEKED
-2415 KEAKTKF
+2415 KDIEAKTKF

-2434 IEAGNIVKTIKSITV
+2434 IEAGNIVKTIKSIKV
-2449 ADSDTDYT
+2449 SGSDADYK
-2457 SAWSA
+2457 SAWNA

-2483 NLVVGSVTKLDD
+2483 SLVEGSVT
-2495 KCICGK
+2495 
-2501 EGCACDTS
+2501 
-2509 STCACGEGCSC
+2509 
-2520 KTTTFAIYDIESL
+2520 TTTITGAFNAYDISTL
-2533 AHTDITYT
+2533 QNTDTTYT
-2541 ATFSLKVNGK
+2541 ATFSLKVNGT
-2551 EVSELNNKDYKFRQI
+2551 EVAGLNSDYNFQQI

-2610 AEDFAK
+2610 AGDFTND
-2616 GEVSVSLSILS
+2616 GVSVSLSILS
-2627 NVTSDLLTNNT
+2627 NLNKEDKLKLLTNNT
-2638 VYQNHKDDINKPF
+2638 VYQNHKEDIDKSFN
-2651 DAMSGVKFLSY
+2651 AERTKFLSY
-2662 TDMRVNV
+2662 TDMRVQDNPS
-2669 NNTAKTWNYLLYGE
+2669 KTWNYLLYGE

-2698 TVGET
+2698 TVGRT
-2703 TTVSGTTKT
+2703 TTVDGTTKS

-2735 DGDTYSVSNNLNQP
+2735 DGETYSVSNNLNQP
-2749 YEVTPVEKTTENP
+2749 YEVTPQTTP
-2762 SAYNVTLTSASGS
+2762 DRSAYEVTLTSASGS

-2794 TYKITQNADINGIKY
+2794 TYKITKEAEDKGIKY
-2809 NIDLDKIKNNGSEIS
+2809 NIDLDKIESNGKSFINESDESKNPEAPITKETINDKIVYTLSTENNGKKEI
-2824 LDNPSSTGNQKITL
+2824 
-2838 SPTTAAGTTT
+2838 
-2848 KQVVLTKQ
+2848 VLTKQ

-2863 KLYKIDVSNE
+2863 KLYRIDVSNDYE
-2873 YGYEAQIYISFLP
+2873 YKAQIYISFLP

-2893 VHSSSTLNTIT
+2893 VHSSSTLSTIT

-2911 GAVYTQLTLTASQ
+2911 GAVYTQLTLTKSV
-2924 KKGPDGNIISGQYED
+2924 KDDKTEFDLKTI
-2939 WDFKAVETKASDVGG
+2939 ETKASDSASELNVS
-2954 NEADRYINI
+2954 YINI
-2963 AGIDAWTYT
+2963 AGIDAWGYSGGYISGTDDWNNQINTNQELKTYIKN
-2972 SSDVTN
+2972 SN
-2978 AMGGQGL
+2978 
-2985 TVDKTSFPTI
+2985 I
-2995 ESKYLDPD
+2995 EKKYLDSS

-3015 EYLYGENKVPV
+3015 EFLYGENKTEV
-3026 GTTTVPETD
+3026 GRVDTNELRNTKTLATAVRDTLYLLHTTLKEDGSVESITKNLLGTRPMAD
-3035 NKDRLASVSGSGL
+3035 NA
-3048 LIKGEK
+3048 
-3054 EGADKLK
+3054 
-3061 LMKQVDEK
+3061 
-3069 TRQMSDAIFSVP
+3069 FSVP
-3081 HLADWVYSDY
+3081 HLDDWVYSDY
-3091 ATSKN
+3091 ATAKN

-3107 TLKYEKGEGSDK
+3107 TLYEKRKESGSDY
-3119 QTEQYSL
+3119 QTETYSL
-3126 THDITVKRALEVDK
+3126 THDITVKRDLEVDK
-3140 TKQAVVKDGV
+3140 TKQAVVKDGE
-3150 AFELNKEFTVGES
+3150 AFDLKAVTEG
-3163 KEKYF
+3163 EKYF
-3168 SYKANDTISSG
+3168 SYKAGDSEIRDSSSSP

-3185 TLVLTLPAS
+3185 TLVVTLPAS

-3200 LTVGIEVTG
+3200 LTVGIEVFNS
-3209 KEKPEETTQ
+3209 KDNLQ
-3218 KLLARGSFSIKNTN
+3218 ARGSFSIKNTN

-3249 ETGEGYLIKAGD
+3249 KIEDGTPVETGKGYLIKED
-3261 NIKFTF
+3261 DKIKFTF

-3274 SIIGGEDVD
+3274 SIIGGETV
-3283 NEGNITKT
+3283 GTT

-3302 MSGQVTANTWYYSK
+3302 MKGNSESNPTAYVTANTWYYSK
-3316 TTKPATAAT
+3316 TTKPAGGTA
-3325 GTNTTTNGTGKD
+3325 GTSERD
-3337 YFKGSSTGETTY
+3337 YFKSSTGETTY

-3362 AEDKD
+3362 AEGQD
-3367 VHTYN
+3367 VYTYN
-3372 SFAGTEIP
+3372 SSAGTEIP
-3380 AGSKVTISDPTNFN
+3380 AGANVTISDPTNFN
-3394 IVSDPTCSIKY
+3394 IVSNTTCSIKY
-3405 PVTVKEGTQQ
+3405 PVTVDGEQQQ
-3415 IEITGVPVSALKVE
+3415 IPITDVPVSALKVE
-3429 YVTNNVE
+3429 CTTDNVTVDP
-3436 VKIQTYD
+3436 QTRD

-3467 TVAANSGL
+3467 TVTKGSGL
-3475 DATNDHSYRVEKN
+3475 DTAKDHSYRVEKN

-3512 DAVGV
+3512 DADKTGGDVGSGYEV
-3517 GDNATDRY
+3517 CFA
-3525 QVTFNTWSDEISYV
+3525 TWSNGITYV
-3539 EGVGNTNLPGKG
+3539 EGVGNTNLPGRG
-3551 QTQRELDAT
+3551 TGNNSIGDAK

-3571 AGTASVS
+3571 AGTAKVDAN
-3578 GDGTVTTR
+3578 GKVTTR
-3586 AGYVAGSDEYIQLV
+3586 EGYVPNTEEYIQLV
-3600 VRVRASGVDGQFA
+3600 VRVRASGVDGLFA

-3629 TSSPSTSGS
+3629 TKQT

>member
-635 SKDKTMQFKIKL
+635 SKDKTMQFKINL

-714 YNPTSDISQS
+714 YNPTLDISES
-724 YEIKVKDSETN
+724 YEIKVKNSETN
-735 DFGYLTVYE
+735 EVGYLTVYE
-744 SSPKTIENGL
+744 SSPSTIENRL
-754 EESYSVKAEQDGSKW
+754 DSSYSVKAEQAGSEW
-769 NIKINGTNLDEI
+769 DITINGTTLDEI
-781 NNKISLT
+781 NVMISET
-788 KVFDKYGIDV
+788 KVYDKYGIDV

-820 KISFNN
+820 TVSFNN

-867 QENQENDKSL
+867 QENQENDYNS
-877 LDGNI
+877 DY
-882 ETKTTDLNSVTIRKL
+882 EAKTTDLNSVTIRKL
-897 GYTGNIV
+897 GYTGNTV

-939 NKEYLIGA
+939 NKEYLIGS
-947 DGMFGMTSDDMT
+947 DGMFGMTSDGMT

-1007 TCQLPSIYNQGTKT
+1007 TCQLPANYNQGKTET

-1148 GVYKYVYTATESSI
+1148 GVYKYVYTEDRAPSI
-1162 VEGLSYEIVNQN
+1162 DELTYDVEN
-1174 VKAVKI
+1174 KKTMAVTI
-1180 EKNEFKRK
+1180 GK
-1188 DKDKNGKPVKLNLYN
+1188 DASDRDVFQRNREVKLNLYN

-1241 DALIENNSDY
+1241 NALIANNNDY
-1251 LSKEK
+1251 LSEVI
-1256 YDGKEVVMLKYTTVG
+1256 YDGREIVMLKYTTVG
-1271 ALQLKTPKKSESSSS
+1271 TLTLNTKNSEGGYL
-1286 ETSNVS
+1286 VS
-1292 DYDFDII
+1292 GYDFDII
-1299 GTENT
+1299 GTENS
-1304 SIIQKLS
+1304 SIIQKTL
-1311 EKKFQI
+1311 ENKFQI
-1317 IGLTEILSYGSNF
+1317 IGLTETLSYGSNF
-1330 YLPITMKANINNGSS
+1330 YLPITMKAVITSGE
-1345 NTIEDVATFRIPLLI
+1345 TETKEDVATFRIPLLI
-1360 SRVDSTYAYYKNYN
+1360 SRVDSIFAYYKNYY
-1374 GDAVDLKVLLSGAT
+1374 GDKAVDLKILLSGAT
-1388 DLKNFPQDIYAQFNA
+1388 DLKDFPQDIFAEFTA
-1403 GTTQTVVH
+1403 GTNPTVV
-1411 HAAKITSTGSTITVN
+1411 HAAKITSVGSAITVN
-1426 GTAYTWEVE
+1426 GTAYTWGVE

-1446 EKAKSEVNKIKIDGA
+1446 VKATATKENQIPIDGA
-1461 EYSWKVEGEGESKT
+1461 NYSWSEADGT
-1475 LVLTIKTPAQEG
+1475 LVLTIKTPAMEG
-1487 FYLPSSGEWTS
+1487 FYLPSSGDWTS

-1568 TEGENG
+1568 TEGDNG
-1574 QVTVGSTIYDI
+1574 KITVGSTIYDI

-1641 VTHDLEISRQ
+1641 VSHDLEISRQ

-1662 VDGTLTK
+1662 VEGTLTK

-1677 KQRFIVKEN
+1677 KQRFIVNDLKPVTSALTGEE
-1686 GVPKDS
+1686 VERTFA
-1692 PSTNSIKSIT
+1692 STNSIKSIT

-1714 YNLVFE
+1714 YNLAFE
-1720 EKDGIRT
+1720 EIDGIRT

-1738 NGDQMTIST
+1738 NGDKMTIST

-1768 EYSFLINVSDKKYV
+1768 EYSFLLNVSDKKYV

-1847 TLKGKKTLTGSEEE
+1847 TLKKGKQP
-1861 IATIIY
+1861 IATITY

-1917 TIKITENDAQ
+1917 TIKITENEAQ

-1939 TKDEAGISTTGLIT
+1939 TKDEAGISTTGLI
-1953 EVLKFNTS
+1953 EKVSKFNDKDNVN
-1961 DYGSYSASNI
+1961 DYEDASSALKGSISVV
-1971 EIECNVL
+1971 CKVK
-1978 TNPGTT
+1978 GT
-1984 EETKEKAEFVKVDN
+1984 EKDAEFVKIDN
-1998 SNKTVTFAMLNED
+1998 KNKTVKFAMLKED

-2016 TVKIADGDSKY
+2016 TVTITDGGSKY
-2027 TFTFTRTLAKSVTY
+2027 TFIFTRTLAKSVTY

-2052 NAYIYNE
+2052 NAYIYNK
-2059 KEEQTSGSETII
+2059 KEEETSGTPTEI
-2071 DFDKFTTYEDDTGAS
+2071 DFVKFAKTFEATGSSDGTFA
-2086 NGKFRIVSVNGDTII
+2086 IVSVNGEAP
-2101 DKTSS
+2101 TSGNTYS
-2106 GGYKVEIDESN
+2106 GGYSVSINNEGK
-2117 GQLTITSENVAI
+2117 LAITPENVAI

-2138 ISYTFGTGENAFSY
+2138 ISYTFGTGEKVFTYN
-2152 KFFVNVNLTVK
+2152 FFVNVNLTVK
-2163 PNTTSEVHYPSLD
+2163 PNTTSEVNYPSLD

-2216 NHIKPEETVKN
+2216 KPEETDKN

-2259 WENFFSQASDLNLK
+2259 WTNFFSQASDLNLNE
-2273 GAPRILFSPNNGMDS
+2273 APRISFNPAGNMDS
-2288 VEVIKAEDLNYD
+2288 VEVIKAEDLNYA
-2300 ITKDTTSNPAKYNVT
+2300 ITKDTSNPAKYNVT

-2406 ITYTYGADD
+2406 ITYTYEGED
-2415 KEAKTKF
+2415 KKDVEAKTKF

-2462 RTTERITLSYTTK
+2462 RTSERITLSYTTK
-2475 EGPKQIAK
+2475 EGPKSIAK

-2495 KCICGK
+2495 TVLS
-2501 EGCACDTS
+2501 ENNSFDT
-2509 STCACGEGCSC
+2509 
-2520 KTTTFAIYDIESL
+2520 YNIESL

-2551 EVSELNNKDYKFRQI
+2551 EVRELNNKDYKFQQI

-2616 GEVSVSLSILS
+2616 NGVSVSLSILS
-2627 NVTSDLLTNNT
+2627 VDPESSSLTNNT
-2638 VYQNHKDDINKPF
+2638 VYQNHYKDIDKSLTS
-2651 DAMSGVKFLSY
+2651 MGSGTKFLSY
-2662 TDMRVNV
+2662 TDMRVN
-2669 NNTAKTWNYLLYGE
+2669 NTSTTWNYLLYGE

-2698 TVGET
+2698 TVG
-2703 TTVSGTTKT
+2703 GTTKT

-2749 YEVTPVEKTTENP
+2749 YEVTPQTIGTAN
-2762 SAYNVTLTSASGS
+2762 SAYEVTLTSASGI

-2794 TYKITQNADINGIKY
+2794 TYKITQNAEKNGIKY
-2809 NIDLDKIKNNGSEIS
+2809 NIDLDKIENNGSTIE
-2824 LDNPSSTGNQKITL
+2824 LKDPSSDGKQKITL
-2838 SPTTAAGTTT
+2838 SPTTVGSTTT

-2893 VHSSSTLNTIT
+2893 VHSSSTLSTIT

-2911 GAVYTQLTLTASQ
+2911 GAVYTQLTLTKSV
-2924 KKGPDGNIISGQYED
+2924 KDNKTEFDL
-2939 WDFKAVETKASDVGG
+2939 KTVETKASDSASNLNVS
-2954 NEADRYINI
+2954 YINI
-2963 AGIDAWTYT
+2963 AGIDAWGYNGGYISGTDDWDDDEYEGIKDPKSASNDAT
-2972 SSDVTN
+2972 IALSDYV
-2978 AMGGQGL
+2978 G
-2985 TVDKTSFPTI
+2985 KI
-2995 ESKYLDPD
+2995 EDKYLDPD

-3015 EYLYGENKVPV
+3015 EFLYGENKIKVENV
-3026 GTTTVPETD
+3026 DSGELATIDTLATANNNSLYLLGKEEVTTEGEKPETKYIV
-3035 NKDRLASVSGSGL
+3035 NRSP
-3048 LIKGEK
+3048 
-3054 EGADKLK
+3054 
-3061 LMKQVDEK
+3061 QT
-3069 TRQMSDAIFSVP
+3069 TRPMGNAIFSVP

-3107 TLKYEKGEGSDK
+3107 TLTYEKGVGTNR

-3126 THDITVKRALEVDK
+3126 THDITVKRALEVNK

-3150 AFELNKEFTVGES
+3150 AFNLNEEFSVDGS

-3168 SYKANDTISSG
+3168 SYKAGNSSIG
-3179 ISYIDD
+3179 ESNTSTSPISYIDD
-3185 TLVLTLPAS
+3185 TLVVTLPAS

-3200 LTVGIEVTG
+3200 LTVDIEVENPTG
-3209 KEKPEETTQ
+3209 TQ
-3218 KLLARGSFSIKNTN
+3218 VARGSFSIKNTN

-3241 ISKYLKKV
+3241 ISKYLKAV
-3249 ETGEGYLIKAGD
+3249 DIAGHETGEGYLIKAD
-3261 NIKFTF
+3261 DKIKFTF

-3274 SIIGGEDVD
+3274 SIIGGE
-3283 NEGNITKT
+3283 ETGKT
-3291 YYYDKFYATYG
+3291 YYYDKFFATYG
-3302 MSGQVTANTWYYSK
+3302 MKGKPETNPTEYETANTWYYSK
-3316 TTKPATAAT
+3316 TTKLANEAT
-3325 GTNTTTNGTGKD
+3325 GTTERNYFNSSNG
-3337 YFKGSSTGETTY
+3337 TTY

-3372 SFAGTEIP
+3372 SFAGIEIP
-3380 AGSKVTISDPTNFN
+3380 AGSEVTISYPTNFN

-3405 PVTVKEGTQQ
+3405 PATVKEGTQQ

-3429 YVTNNVE
+3429 CVTDAVE
-3436 VKIQTYD
+3436 VKIQTHD

-3467 TVAANSGL
+3467 TVAANTGL
-3475 DATNDHSYRVEKN
+3475 DAKNPHSYRVEKN

-3512 DAVGV
+3512 DAVGTEV
-3517 GDNATDRY
+3517 QSETTPKPY
-3525 QVTFNTWSDEISYV
+3525 EVTFGTWSDEISYV
-3539 EGVGNTNLPGKG
+3539 EGVGNTNLPRRG
-3551 QTQRELDAT
+3551 QTQGELDAT

-3571 AGTASVS
+3571 AGTAIVNAN
-3578 GDGTVTTR
+3578 GNVTTR
-3586 AGYVAGSDEYIQLV
+3586 AGYVASSDEYIQLV

-3629 TSSPSTSGS
+3629 K

>member
-184 AKDGVFNIIKDTNV
+184 AKDGVFSIIKDTNV

-385 DEVNLVGGNKASIEG
+385 DEVTLVGGNKASIEG

-423 EDGAEYRAE
+423 EDGVEYRAE

-447 QKYGFDISFKE
+447 QTYGFDISFKE

-468 DNTTLNMIVF
+468 DDTTLNMIVF

-635 SKDKTMQFKIKL
+635 SKDKTMQFKINL

-714 YNPTSDISQS
+714 YNPTLDISES
-724 YEIKVKDSETN
+724 YEIKVKNSETN
-735 DFGYLTVYE
+735 DVGYLTVYE
-744 SSPKTIENGL
+744 SSPSTIENRL
-754 EESYSVKAEQDGSKW
+754 DSSYSVKAEQAGSEW
-769 NIKINGTNLDEI
+769 DITIEGTTLDEI
-781 NNKISLT
+781 NVMISET
-788 KVFDKYGIDV
+788 KVYDKYGIDV

-820 KISFNN
+820 TISFNN

-852 FTAAKVTKIEYLKDT
+852 FTAAKVTKIEYLQDSK
-867 QENQENDKSL
+867 ENQENDNNR
-877 LDGNI
+877 DY
-882 ETKTTDLNSVTIRKL
+882 EEKTTDLNSVTIRKL
-897 GYTGNIV
+897 GYTGNTV
-904 TLEKLLKVYTGISD
+904 TLAKLLKVYTGISD
-918 TEHNQYTNLSFRLR
+918 TEHKEYTNLSFRLR

-939 NKEYLIGA
+939 NKDYLIGA
-947 DGMFGMTSDDMT
+947 NGMFGMTFEGAT
-959 GTDITTETNIK
+959 GTDITTETNIT

-1007 TCQLPSIYNQGTKT
+1007 TCQLPANYKQGGTT
-1021 VSKPEDVVIDNVTYT
+1021 VSKPEDVIIDNVTYT
-1036 GVYADYKIDM
+1036 GVYADYGIDM
-1046 NNFFIVTKTKNNSSS
+1046 NSSFIVTKTKDNSS
-1061 GNSFLLWENGFIEGA
+1061 LLWENGYIDGA
-1076 GVTKSGATLTFDTVY
+1076 GVTKSGKTLTFDTVY
-1091 SPTDIVFA
+1091 SPTDIVFT
-1099 IYEVANNPFAFNQS
+1099 IYEVENNPFAFNQS
-1113 FRCYVYPNIQYTQE
+1113 FRCYVYPNVQYKSTE
-1127 KRTLN
+1127 STLK
-1132 FEDIASS
+1132 FENIASS
-1139 GTQKIEDYF
+1139 GTQKVEDYF
-1148 GVYKYVYTATESSI
+1148 GVYKYVYTEDSAPSI
-1162 VEGLSYEIVNQN
+1162 NELTYDVENKKTMAVTIGNVNNSYVFQRNS
-1174 VKAVKI
+1174 
-1180 EKNEFKRK
+1180 
-1188 DKDKNGKPVKLNLYN
+1188 DVKLNLYN

-1208 AFEVSAMYNNAIVQ
+1208 AFEVSVKNNNSIVQ
-1222 DYKGEDIVIPMTLS
+1222 DYKGEDIIIPMTLS
-1236 LKTSY
+1236 LEESY
-1241 DALIENNSDY
+1241 NALIANNSDY
-1251 LSKEK
+1251 LSEVI
-1256 YDGKEVVMLKYTTVG
+1256 YDGREIVMLKYTTVG
-1271 ALQLKTPKKSESSSS
+1271 ELQLKTTKKEDNSSI
-1286 ETSNVS
+1286 ETSIVGG
-1292 DYDFDII
+1292 YDFDII

-1311 EKKFQI
+1311 EHKFQI
-1317 IGLTEILSYGSNF
+1317 MGLTETLSYGSNF
-1330 YLPITMKANINNGSS
+1330 YLPITMKAVTKEGE
-1345 NTIEDVATFRIPLLI
+1345 TETTEDVATFRIPLLI
-1360 SRVDSTYAYYKNYN
+1360 SRVDSIFAYYKNYY
-1374 GDAVDLKVLLSGAT
+1374 GDKAVDLKVLLSGAT
-1388 DLKNFPQDIYAQFNA
+1388 DLKDFPQDIFAEFTA
-1403 GTTQTVVH
+1403 GTNPTVV
-1411 HAAKITSTGSTITVN
+1411 HAAKITSESETITVN
-1426 GTAYTWEVE
+1426 GTAYTWGVE
-1435 SGTLTLKEGET
+1435 NDTLTLNAEGKEEI
-1446 EKAKSEVNKIKIDGA
+1446 KASKENQFTIDGA
-1461 EYSWKVEGEGESKT
+1461 DYNWTVAGGT
-1475 LVLTIKTPAQEG
+1475 LVLTIVTPALEG
-1487 FYLPSSGEWTS
+1487 FYLPSSEDWTS
-1498 SLSVLSEQTL
+1498 SLSVLSEQTI
-1508 IKLTSEQIAGRIPGK
+1508 IKLTSEQLAGRIPGK
-1523 NITLKLTNSSTE
+1523 NITLKLTNSSNE

-1543 KLGGADYTWT
+1543 KLEGADYTWSV
-1553 ITDGKLVLTNGSSSI
+1553 TDGKLVLTNGSSSI
-1568 TEGENG
+1568 TEGDNG
-1574 QVTVGSTIYDI
+1574 QVTVESTAYDI
-1585 SYWMLTEASD
+1585 SYWMLTEASE

-1677 KQRFIVKEN
+1677 KERFVVEN
-1686 GVPKDS
+1686 VEGTRVSRDS
-1692 PSTNSIKSIT
+1692 INSIKSIT

-1720 EKDGIRT
+1720 ESAGIRT

-1738 NGDQMTIST
+1738 EVDIMTIST

-1760 VGVVNGEL
+1760 DGVVNGEL
-1768 EYSFLINVSDKKYV
+1768 EYSFLLNVSDKKYV
-1782 IKLGDETIDHNGTV
+1782 INLDGTTIDHNGTV
-1796 ERTLNPGGAQTFTA
+1796 EKTLNPGGDQKFTV

-1825 NVSTIIS
+1825 NVATIIS
-1832 VGAGFTLETKTAGTY
+1832 VGAGFTLEGKAGTY
-1847 TLKGKKTLTGSEEE
+1847 TLKKGEQT

-1867 DPKSTLTIT
+1867 DPKSTSENLTIT
-1876 PTGSFTEPVT
+1876 PTGSFTEPVK

-1905 PNIATIKFTIDR
+1905 PNIATISFTIDR
-1917 TIKITENDAQ
+1917 TIKIVENEAQ
-1927 LYGGKTYNFVGT
+1927 LYGGKTYNFVG
-1939 TKDEAGISTTGLIT
+1939 ERGLIK
-1953 EVLKFNTS
+1953 EVLKFDTDTAQYKDFVFTPSMLLNVAKNSTYIDKDTGKTANYVS
-1961 DYGSYSASNI
+1961 FDASGI
-1971 EIECNVL
+1971 
-1978 TNPGTT
+1978 
-1984 EETKEKAEFVKVDN
+1984 K
-1998 SNKTVTFAMLNED
+1998 FAMLNED

-2016 TVKIADGDSKY
+2016 TITIADDGSDY
-2027 TFTFTRTLAKSVTY
+2027 TFTFRRTLAKSVTY
-2041 ANDKDLASNKD
+2041 YNGKDLANNKD

-2059 KEEQTSGSETII
+2059 KQEQTSGSETKISFNSFAAYK
-2071 DFDKFTTYEDDTGAS
+2071 DSTGAS
-2086 NGKFRIVSVNGDTII
+2086 NGTFAIVSVNGEKAPTTADTPY
-2101 DKTSS
+2101 S
-2106 GGYKVEIDESN
+2106 GGYNVSISN
-2117 GQLTITSENVAI
+2117 NENAEGQLTIKPENVAI

-2138 ISYTFGTGENAFSY
+2138 ISYTFGSFTYN
-2152 KFFVNVNLTVK
+2152 FFVNVNLTVV
-2163 PNTTSEVHYPSLD
+2163 PNTKSAVNYPSLD
-2176 GKTELKYETVKADTI
+2176 NENELKYETVKAENGSMSWT
-2191 STSIDTTTDL
+2191 
-2201 TIEKTDGD
+2201 
-2209 NVLVSYI
+2209 
-2216 NHIKPEETVKN
+2216 
-2227 YFVVKKSQLTGTS
+2227 
-2240 GIVKLTATT
+2240 
-2249 SIYSKSFDDI
+2249 DI
-2259 WENFFSQASDLNLK
+2259 WTEFFNQKDVLGQQERIIFKNTSNQDLNE
-2273 GAPRILFSPNNGMDS
+2273 NNSDGIS
-2288 VEVIKAEDLNYD
+2288 VEAIKTEDLECTIKGLEVNL
-2300 ITKDTTSNPAKYNVT
+2300 S
-2315 LTLAE
+2315 LAE

-2360 ITEGTEKVDRFNRDS
+2360 TTVGTEKIDRFNRDS

-2380 IFDKD
+2380 IFAND

-2391 IPAAIDTALNGRVVT
+2391 IPAAIDTVLNGRVVT
-2406 ITYTYGADD
+2406 ITYTYEGEGE
-2415 KEAKTKF
+2415 KEVEATTKF

-2449 ADSDTDYT
+2449 AGSDTDYT
-2457 SAWSA
+2457 STWNA

-2483 NLVVGSVTKLDD
+2483 SLVVGSVTGTTGGAFSETLTYPLAFDSYLID
-2495 KCICGK
+2495 KMS
-2501 EGCACDTS
+2501 DTD
-2509 STCACGEGCSC
+2509 T
-2520 KTTTFAIYDIESL
+2520 
-2533 AHTDITYT
+2533 TYT
-2541 ATFSLKVNGK
+2541 ATFSLKVNK
-2551 EVSELNNKDYKFRQI
+2551 IEVASLKDQIYSFQQI
-2566 LDIAVG
+2566 LDIEVG

-2587 RDAKRDLVKL
+2587 SDAKRDLVKL

-2610 AEDFAK
+2610 AEDFTN
-2616 GEVSVSLSILS
+2616 GGVSVSLSILS
-2627 NVTSDLLTNNT
+2627 KYNLDKSENPDVTSLLANNT
-2638 VYQNHKDDINKPF
+2638 VYQNHQDDIEKSF
-2651 DAMSGVKFLSY
+2651 TAMKDLGTKFLSY

-2669 NNTAKTWNYLLYGE
+2669 GDVATTWNYLLYGE
-2683 GATNNGSWALLQFTY
+2683 GATNNGSWALLEYKY
-2698 TVGET
+2698 TVDQTE
-2703 TTVSGTTKT
+2703 KI

-2749 YEVTPVEKTTENP
+2749 YEVTPQTTSESDP
-2762 SAYNVTLTSASGS
+2762 AYEVTLTSASGN

-2785 NSSDKAFNW
+2785 NSSDKAYNW

-2809 NIDLDKIKNNGSEIS
+2809 NVDLDKIYIKQGPSQPISGIGLTEEDENGNTIFLLKVVNNQ
-2824 LDNPSSTGNQKITL
+2824 L
-2838 SPTTAAGTTT
+2838 
-2848 KQVVLTKQ
+2848 VLIKR

-2863 KLYKIDVSNE
+2863 KLYKIDVSNS
-2873 YGYEAQIYISFLP
+2873 YGYEAEIYISFLP

-2893 VHSSSTLNTIT
+2893 VHSSSTLSTIT

-2911 GAVYTQLTLTASQ
+2911 GAVYTQLTLTKSV
-2924 KKGPDGNIISGQYED
+2924 KDDKTTEFDL
-2939 WDFKAVETKASDVGG
+2939 KTVETKASD
-2954 NEADRYINI
+2954 NKISPIERYINI
-2963 AGIDAWTYT
+2963 AGIDAWGY
-2972 SSDVTN
+2972 SEGYIDDSDDWDANNSTTALSN
-2978 AMGGQGL
+2978 YINNGG
-2985 TVDKTSFPTI
+2985 FEP
-2995 ESKYLDPD
+2995 KYLDSS
-3003 KMLLQYVTIQSI
+3003 KMLLQYVKIQSI
-3015 EYLYGENKVPV
+3015 EFLYGENKTRV
-3026 GTTTVPETD
+3026 GIIAADNIGDSFKYLATS
-3035 NKDRLASVSGSGL
+3035 NKDLYLFDNVESGTGNDKTNTVTKTRLANRR
-3048 LIKGEK
+3048 E
-3054 EGADKLK
+3054 
-3061 LMKQVDEK
+3061 MVDNAF
-3069 TRQMSDAIFSVP
+3069 TVP

-3107 TLKYEKGEGSDK
+3107 TLTYEKGLGTTNY

-3126 THDITVKRALEVDK
+3126 THDITVKRELDVDK
-3140 TKQAVVKDGV
+3140 TQQAVVMDGE
-3150 AFELNKEFTVGES
+3150 AFGLAATVGTG
-3163 KEKYF
+3163 KYF
-3168 SYKANDTISSG
+3168 SYKANASISRG

-3185 TLVLTLPAS
+3185 TLVVTLPAS

-3209 KEKPEETTQ
+3209 KENQIDTNT
-3218 KLLARGSFSIKNTN
+3218 KLLAKGSFSIKNTN

-3241 ISKYLKKV
+3241 ISKYLKAVDSEGV
-3249 ETGEGYLIKAGD
+3249 ETGKGYLIKEGD
-3261 NIKFTF
+3261 KIKFTF

-3274 SIIGGEDVD
+3274 SIIGGE
-3283 NEGNITKT
+3283 EGDTT
-3291 YYYDKFYATYG
+3291 YSYDKFYATYG
-3302 MSGQVTANTWYYSK
+3302 MKEKTSTVDDVSTKEYVTANTWYYSR
-3316 TTKPATAAT
+3316 TTKPANGDK
-3325 GTNTTTNGTGKD
+3325 GTTERD
-3337 YFKGSSTGETTY
+3337 YFDDPNETTY
-3349 TLNKTIYYTTSKD
+3349 TLDKTIYYNGT
-3362 AEDKD
+3362 
-3367 VHTYN
+3367 TYN
-3372 SFAGTEIP
+3372 SFAGTPIP
-3380 AGSKVTISDPTNFN
+3380 AGTSVTVTTGKFN

-3405 PVTVKEGTQQ
+3405 PATVGEGETQ

-3429 YVTNNVE
+3429 CVTGDVE
-3436 VKIQTYD
+3436 VKPQAFD

-3467 TVAANSGL
+3467 TIAANTGL
-3475 DATNDHSYRVEKN
+3475 DAEKPHSYRVEKN

-3501 LSQGSDISARK
+3501 LSQGSDISESKSVSGTVVDSEAAQK
-3512 DAVGV
+3512 AYNVLF
-3517 GDNATDRY
+3517 T
-3525 QVTFNTWSDEISYV
+3525 TWAQGISYF
-3539 EGVGNTNLPGKG
+3539 EGIGNTNLPGKG
-3551 QTQRELDAT
+3551 TEKADLKAG

-3586 AGYVAGSDEYIQLV
+3586 AGYELGSDEYIQLV
-3600 VRVRASGVDGQFA
+3600 IRVRASGVDGLFK

-3629 TSSPSTSGS
+3629 TSSSSSSCS

>member
-1 MKLKMKALKWWQGL
+1 MKALKWWQGL
-15 LIAIAG
+15 LIAVAG

-45 PENIAF
+45 PEDIAF
-51 EIKDANGETLEGYNE
+51 EIKDENGQTLEGYNE

-125 DFEVKVQQID
+125 DFEVKVEQVD
-135 DWNVGGIATIYAST
+135 DWNVGGIATIYALT
-149 ENKLLLPTSAKIAI
+149 ENKILLPTSAKIAI

-184 AKDGVFNIIKDTNV
+184 AKDGVFSIIKDTNV

-242 RDSEGIYFTSA
+242 KDSEGIYFTSA

-279 FNEGISAEEIY
+279 FNEGVSTEEIY

-313 VEATVSEFKVSRTQ
+313 VEATVSEFNVNRTQ

-360 EPVPAMISKVAM
+360 EPVSAMISKVAM

-385 DEVNLVGGNKASIEG
+385 DEVTLVGGTKASIEG
-400 ANYTFINASV
+400 ENYTFINASV

-423 EDGAEYRAE
+423 EDGVEYRAE
-432 IVLLVSDGGY
+432 IVLLISDGGY

-447 QKYGFDISFKE
+447 QKFGFDISFKE
-458 NVDASVSWKV
+458 NVDASVSWNV
-468 DNTTLNMIVF
+468 DDTTLNMIVF

-492 NELISVPAQNVYQRV
+492 NELISVPTQNVYQRV
-507 VYFAYTDNWRNTS
+507 VYLAYHDNWRNTS
-520 EDEAK
+520 EEEAK
-525 TYLTIKSFKDYSFSK
+525 TYLTVKSFKDYTFSK
-540 TDGGTETIYMAELD
+540 ADGGTETLYMVELD

-567 KIRFVTVK
+567 KVRFVTVK
-575 TDAYGNVLLD
+575 TDAYGNILLGED
-585 ENGKYQIAKW
+585 GKYQIAKW

-610 SENNMEILTTNCNNY
+610 SESNMEILTTNCNNY
-625 DKDGLKRYIL
+625 ENGGLKKYIL
-635 SKDKTMQFKIKL
+635 SKDKTMQFKINL

-714 YNPTSDISQS
+714 YNPTLDIAES
-724 YEIKVKDSETN
+724 YEIKVKNSETN

-744 SSPKTIENGL
+744 STPSTIENTL
-754 EESYSVKAEQDGSKW
+754 ESMYSVRAEQNGSEW
-769 NIKINGTNLDEI
+769 NITIDETTLDEI
-781 NNKISLT
+781 NVMISET
-788 KVFDKYGIDV
+788 KVYDKYGIDV

-820 KISFNN
+820 TISFNN

-852 FTAAKVTKIEYLKDT
+852 FTAAKVTKIEYLKDSK
-867 QENQENDKSL
+867 ENQENDNSL
-877 LDGNI
+877 SSGNN

-897 GYTGNIV
+897 GYTGNTV
-904 TLEKLLKVYTGISD
+904 TLANLLKVYTGISD
-918 TEHNQYTNLSFRLR
+918 DEYKEYANLSFRLR

-939 NKEYLIGA
+939 NKDYLIGTN
-947 DGMFGMTSDDMT
+947 GMFEMTSDGAT
-959 GTDITTETNIK
+959 GTDITTETNIT
-970 SITVKHDFYGDYT
+970 SITVNHDFYGDYT

-1007 TCQLPSIYNQGTKT
+1007 TCQLPANYNQGKTT

-1036 GVYADYKIDM
+1036 GVYADYGIDM
-1046 NNFFIVTKTKNNSSS
+1046 NKSFKVTKTKNNSSS
-1061 GNSFLLWENGFIEGA
+1061 GDSSLSWENGYIGGE
-1076 GVTKSGATLTFDTVY
+1076 GVTKERTTLTFDKVY
-1091 SPTDIVFA
+1091 SPIDVVFTV
-1099 IYEVANNPFAFNQS
+1099 YEVENNPFAFNQS
-1113 FRCYVYPNIQYTQE
+1113 FRCYVYPNIQYEST
-1127 KRTLN
+1127 KSTLN
-1132 FEDIASS
+1132 FEDVAIDGTKDIA
-1139 GTQKIEDYF
+1139 EYF
-1148 GVYKYVYTATESSI
+1148 GVYKYVYTSDNAPSVDELKYT
-1162 VEGLSYEIVNQN
+1162 VENEKTTAVAIGQN
-1174 VKAVKI
+1174 VNGAYI
-1180 EKNEFKRK
+1180 FKRN
-1188 DKDKNGKPVKLNLYN
+1188 DGVKLNLYN

-1208 AFEVSAMYNNAIVQ
+1208 AFEVSVKNSNSIVVQ
-1222 DYKGEDIVIPMTLS
+1222 DYKGEDIVIPMNLS

-1241 DALIENNSDY
+1241 EALIGNNNDY
-1251 LSKEK
+1251 LSKVI
-1256 YDGKEVVMLKYTTVG
+1256 YDGKEIVMLTYTTVG
-1271 ALQLKTPKKSESSSS
+1271 ALKLKTKTTAEDSAT
-1286 ETSNVS
+1286 ETPIVPG
-1292 DYDFDII
+1292 YDFDII
-1299 GTENT
+1299 GTEN
-1304 SIIQKLS
+1304 SSLEKLS
-1311 EKKFQI
+1311 EHEFQI
-1317 IGLTEILSYGSNF
+1317 MGLTRILSYGSNF
-1330 YLPITMKANINNGSS
+1330 YLPISMKAVKTSGSD
-1345 NTIEDVATFRIPLLI
+1345 TTTEDVATFRIPLLI
-1360 SRVDSTYAYYKNYN
+1360 SQVDSIYAYYNNYN
-1374 GDAVDLKVLLSGAT
+1374 GNAVDLKVLLSDAT
-1388 DLKNFPQDIYAQFNA
+1388 GLMDFPQDIFAEFTA
-1403 GTTQTVVH
+1403 GIDSQ
-1411 HAAKITSTGSTITVN
+1411 KIVYPVKIVSIGENIKVN
-1426 GTAYTWEVE
+1426 GKTYTWRVSED
-1435 SGTLTLKEGET
+1435 GITLTLGET
-1446 EKAKSEVNKIKIDGA
+1446 ILSTNKNEIEIDDLG
-1461 EYSWKVEGEGESKT
+1461 YSWNVEGG
-1475 LVLTIKTPAQEG
+1475 VLTLTLNNKDKEG
-1487 FYLPSSGEWTS
+1487 FYLPSSGNWTS
-1498 SLSVLSEQTL
+1498 KISVLREQIL
-1508 IKLTSEQIAGRIPGK
+1508 VRLTSEQLAGRTPGK
-1523 NITLKLTNSSTE
+1523 NITLKLTNGSNE

-1543 KLGGADYTWT
+1543 KLGETSYTWS
-1553 ITDGKLVLTNGSSSI
+1553 ITDGKLVLTNDASPI
-1568 TEGENG
+1568 TEGDNG
-1574 QVTVGSTIYDI
+1574 KIAVGSTVYDI
-1585 SYWMLTEASD
+1585 SYWMLADASD
-1595 TGLVTID
+1595 TGLVKINDKAD
-1602 EEASKDIKISSLAN
+1602 ENISISSLAN
-1616 TDRFV
+1616 VDRFV
-1621 VLQLKLSQGAN
+1621 VLQLEASSTIG

-1651 YPYGGNVEYLG
+1651 YPYSGNVEYLG

-1677 KQRFIVKEN
+1677 KQRFIVKDLKGAVNALTGANEEREF
-1686 GVPKDS
+1686 

-1720 EKDGIRT
+1720 ENSGIRT

-1738 NGDQMTIST
+1738 EGDKMTIST

-1760 VGVVNGEL
+1760 DGVVNGEL
-1768 EYSFLINVSDKKYV
+1768 EYSFLLNVSDKKYV
-1782 IKLGDETIDHNGTV
+1782 IKLGDKTIDHNGTV
-1796 ERTLNPGGAQTFTA
+1796 EKTLNPGGDQTFTA

-1832 VGAGFTLETKTAGTY
+1832 VGAGFTLEETAGTY
-1847 TLKGKKTLTGSEEE
+1847 TLKGKKTETGNEEE
-1861 IATIIY
+1861 IATITY
-1867 DPKSTLTIT
+1867 DAKSTTENLTIT
-1876 PTGSFTEPVT
+1876 PTGSFTQPVT
-1886 FDLLFT
+1886 FELLFT

-1917 TIKITENDAQ
+1917 TIKIVENTAQ
-1927 LYGGKTYNFVGT
+1927 LYGGKTYKFVDAT
-1939 TKDEAGISTTGLIT
+1939 TETGLIKQ
-1953 EVLKFNTS
+1953 VLKFNSGTAQYE
-1961 DYGSYSASNI
+1961 DFAFTNDMLL
-1971 EIECNVL
+1971 NV
-1978 TNPGTT
+1978 
-1984 EETKEKAEFVKVDN
+1984 AEN
-1998 SNKTVTFAMLNED
+1998 STYTDKDTDENANYVSFDFSGIKFAMLNED
-2011 KDVEF
+2011 KVVEF
-2016 TVKIADGDSKY
+2016 TVVITDSFVTENPTY
-2027 TFTFTRTLAKSVTY
+2027 TFTFTRTIAKSVTY
-2041 ANDKDLASNKD
+2041 ANGKDLASNKD

-2059 KEEQTSGSETII
+2059 KEEQTSGSETKISFNSFAAYK
-2071 DFDKFTTYEDDTGAS
+2071 DSTGAS
-2086 NGKFRIVSVNGDTII
+2086 NGTFAIVGVNGEKAPT
-2101 DKTSS
+2101 TANTPYS
-2106 GGYKVEIDESN
+2106 GGYSVSISNNEKVE
-2117 GQLTITSENVAI
+2117 GQITITPENVAT

-2138 ISYTFGTGENAFSY
+2138 ISYTFGSGENAFTY
-2152 KFFVNVNLTVK
+2152 NFFVNVNLTVV
-2163 PNTTSEVHYPSLD
+2163 PNTKSAVNYPSLD
-2176 GKTELKYETVKADTI
+2176 GKNKLEYETVKAENG
-2191 STSIDTTTDL
+2191 SMSW
-2201 TIEKTDGD
+2201 E
-2209 NVLVSYI
+2209 
-2216 NHIKPEETVKN
+2216 
-2227 YFVVKKSQLTGTS
+2227 
-2240 GIVKLTATT
+2240 
-2249 SIYSKSFDDI
+2249 DI
-2259 WENFFSQASDLNLK
+2259 WTQFFNQKDVLGQKERIIFKNTSNQDLNK
-2273 GAPRILFSPNNGMDS
+2273 NNSDGIS
-2288 VEVIKAEDLNYD
+2288 VEAIKTEDLECTINGL
-2300 ITKDTTSNPAKYNVT
+2300 NVT

-2380 IFDKD
+2380 IFAND

-2406 ITYTYGADD
+2406 ITYTYDD
-2415 KEAKTKF
+2415 SKEATTKF

-2434 IEAGNIVKTIKSITV
+2434 IEAGNIVKAISKIEV
-2449 ADSDTDYT
+2449 AGSDTDYT
-2457 SAWSA
+2457 SAWNA

-2483 NLVVGSVTKLDD
+2483 SLVVGSVT
-2495 KCICGK
+2495 G
-2501 EGCACDTS
+2501 
-2509 STCACGEGCSC
+2509 
-2520 KTTTFAIYDIESL
+2520 TTVESL
-2533 AHTDITYT
+2533 DGSFSDYTIENLTKTDTTYT
-2541 ATFSLKVNGK
+2541 ATFSLTVNGVG
-2551 EVSELNNKDYKFRQI
+2551 VSDLADQSYKFQQI

-2587 RDAKRDLVKL
+2587 SDAKRDLVKL

-2610 AEDFAK
+2610 AEDFAND
-2616 GEVSVSLSILS
+2616 GVSVSLTILS
-2627 NVTSDLLTNNT
+2627 KDTTLLTNNT
-2638 VYQNHKDDINKPF
+2638 VYQNHQDDIDKSF
-2651 DAMSGVKFLSY
+2651 TAMSGVKFLSY

-2669 NNTAKTWNYLLYGE
+2669 GSKATTWNYLLYGE
-2683 GATNNGSWALLQFTY
+2683 GATNNGSWALLQYKY
-2698 TVGET
+2698 TVDQTE
-2703 TTVSGTTKT
+2703 KI

-2735 DGDTYSVSNNLNQP
+2735 DGDIYSVSNNVNQP
-2749 YEVTPVEKTTENP
+2749 YEVTPQTTSVTA
-2762 SAYNVTLTSASGS
+2762 SAYEVTLTSASGS

-2794 TYKITQNADINGIKY
+2794 TYKMTQNADINGINY
-2809 NIDLDKIKNNGSEIS
+2809 NIDLDKIKSNGKSFINETDTSKNPESPITKEVINNKNVYTLSTDNNGKKEI
-2824 LDNPSSTGNQKITL
+2824 I
-2838 SPTTAAGTTT
+2838 
-2848 KQVVLTKQ
+2848 LTKT

-2873 YGYEAQIYISFLP
+2873 YGYEAEIYISFLP

-2911 GAVYTQLTLTASQ
+2911 GAVYTQLTLTKSV
-2924 KKGPDGNIISGQYED
+2924 KDNKTEFDL
-2939 WDFKAVETKASDVGG
+2939 KTVETKASD
-2954 NEADRYINI
+2954 NKTTPIERYINI
-2963 AGIDAWTYT
+2963 AGIDAWGY
-2972 SSDVTN
+2972 SEGYIDDSDDWDDNSTTALSGYIN
-2978 AMGGQGL
+2978 NGG
-2985 TVDKTSFPTI
+2985 I
-2995 ESKYLDPD
+2995 EPKYLDSS
-3003 KMLLQYVTIQSI
+3003 KMLLQYVKIQSI
-3015 EYLYGENKVPV
+3015 EFLYGENKTKV
-3026 GTTTVPETD
+3026 GIISADSISNNYKYLATS
-3035 NKDRLASVSGSGL
+3035 NKDLYLLNNTTSGTGDDTVN
-3048 LIKGEK
+3048 KVTK
-3054 EGADKLK
+3054 AKLTN
-3061 LMKQVDEK
+3061 Q
-3069 TRQMSDAIFSVP
+3069 RQMADNAFTVP

-3107 TLKYEKGEGSDK
+3107 TLKYEKGESGFTGY
-3119 QTEQYSL
+3119 QTETYSL
-3126 THDITVKRALEVDK
+3126 THDITVKRELEVNK
-3140 TKQAVVKDGV
+3140 TQQAVVMDGV
-3150 AFELNKEFTVGES
+3150 AFELAKTVTGT
-3163 KEKYF
+3163 EKYF
-3168 SYKANDTISSG
+3168 SYKADNKAISG
-3179 ISYIDD
+3179 TVSYIDD
-3185 TLVLTLPAS
+3185 TLVVTLPAS

-3209 KEKPEETTQ
+3209 KEKQEDTDT
-3218 KLLARGSFSIKNTN
+3218 KLLAKGSFSIKNTN

-3249 ETGEGYLIKAGD
+3249 KTENTTIVETGEGYLIKAD
-3261 NIKFTF
+3261 DQIKFTF

-3283 NEGNITKT
+3283 NEENITKT

-3302 MSGQVTANTWYYSK
+3302 MNEQSTANTWYYSR
-3316 TTKPATAAT
+3316 TTKPAG
-3325 GTNTTTNGTGKD
+3325 GTTRD
-3337 YFKGSSTGETTY
+3337 YFVGQNETIY
-3349 TLNKTIYYTTSKD
+3349 TLDKTIYYTTSKD

-3372 SFAGTEIP
+3372 SFAGTPIP
-3380 AGSKVTISDPTNFN
+3380 AGTKVTVTPKNFN
-3394 IVSDPTCSIKY
+3394 IVSDTTCSIKY
-3405 PVTVKEGTQQ
+3405 QATVKEGTQQ

-3429 YVTNNVE
+3429 CVTDPVAVSTQE
-3436 VKIQTYD
+3436 YD

-3467 TVAANSGL
+3467 TVTKGSEL
-3475 DATNDHSYRVEKN
+3475 DAINDHSYRVEKN

-3496 LANSG
+3496 LAASG
-3501 LSQGSDISARK
+3501 LSQGSDISASK
-3512 DAVGV
+3512 S
-3517 GDNATDRY
+3517 
-3525 QVTFNTWSDEISYV
+3525 VTGTVVDSSAAQKTYNVSFTTWANGISYV
-3539 EGVGNTNLPGKG
+3539 EGVGNTNLPGRGTTHSTK
-3551 QTQRELDAT
+3551 TENTSVLDAT

-3586 AGYVAGSDEYIQLV
+3586 AGYVAGSEEYIQLV
-3600 VRVRASGVDGQFA
+3600 VRVRASGVDGQFK

-3629 TSSPSTSGS
+3629 TSLPSTSGS

>member
-647 DAAQM
+647 DAAQL

-714 YNPTSDISQS
+714 YNPTLDISES
-724 YEIKVKDSETN
+724 YEIKVKNSETN
-735 DFGYLTVYE
+735 EVGYLTVYE
-744 SSPKTIENGL
+744 SSPSTIENRL
-754 EESYSVKAEQDGSKW
+754 DSSYSVKAEQAGSEW
-769 NIKINGTNLDEI
+769 DITINGTTLDEI
-781 NNKISLT
+781 NVMISET
-788 KVFDKYGIDV
+788 KVYDKYGIDV

-820 KISFNN
+820 TVSFNN

-867 QENQENDKSL
+867 QENQENDYNS
-877 LDGNI
+877 DY
-882 ETKTTDLNSVTIRKL
+882 EAKTTDLNSVTIRKL
-897 GYTGNIV
+897 GYTGNTV

-918 TEHNQYTNLSFRLR
+918 TEHKEYTNLSFRLR

-939 NKEYLIGA
+939 NKEYLIGS
-947 DGMFGMTSDDMT
+947 DGMFGMTSDGMT

-1007 TCQLPSIYNQGTKT
+1007 TCQLPANYNQGKTET

-1271 ALQLKTPKKSESSSS
+1271 ALQLKTTKKGESGS
-1286 ETSNVS
+1286 ETSIVAG
-1292 DYDFDII
+1292 YDFDIF

-1311 EKKFQI
+1311 EHKFQI

-1330 YLPITMKANINNGSS
+1330 YLPITMKAVITSGE
-1345 NTIEDVATFRIPLLI
+1345 TETKEDVATFRIPLLI
-1360 SRVDSTYAYYKNYN
+1360 SRVDSIFAYYKNYY
-1374 GDAVDLKVLLSGAT
+1374 GDKAVDLKILLSGAT
-1388 DLKNFPQDIYAQFNA
+1388 DLKDFPQDIFAEFTA
-1403 GTTQTVVH
+1403 GTNPTVV
-1411 HAAKITSTGSTITVN
+1411 HAAKITSVGSAITVN
-1426 GTAYTWEVE
+1426 GTAYTWGVE

-1446 EKAKSEVNKIKIDGA
+1446 VKATATKENQIPIDGA
-1461 EYSWKVEGEGESKT
+1461 NYSWSEADGT
-1475 LVLTIKTPAQEG
+1475 LVLTIKTPAMEG
-1487 FYLPSSGEWTS
+1487 FYLPSSGDWTS
-1498 SLSVLSEQTL
+1498 SLSLLSEQTL

-1553 ITDGKLVLTNGSSSI
+1553 ITDGKLVLTNGSGSI

-1574 QVTVGSTIYDI
+1574 QVTVESTIYDI

-1641 VTHDLEISRQ
+1641 VSHDLEISRQ

-1662 VDGTLTK
+1662 VEGTLTK

-1677 KQRFIVKEN
+1677 KQRFIVNEK

-1738 NGDQMTIST
+1738 NGDEMTIST

-1768 EYSFLINVSDKKYV
+1768 EYSFLLNVSDKKYV
-1782 IKLGDETIDHNGTV
+1782 IKLVDKLGDETIAHNGTV
-1796 ERTLNPGGAQTFTA
+1796 ERTLTPGGAQTFTA

-1917 TIKITENDAQ
+1917 TIIITENEAQ

-1939 TKDEAGISTTGLIT
+1939 TTKEEIITTGLIGKIK
-1953 EVLKFNTS
+1953 KFE
-1961 DYGSYSASNI
+1961 SNAYNEGYTNYTI
-1971 EIECNVL
+1971 AIECNVL
-1978 TNPGTT
+1978 INPGTT

-1998 SNKTVTFAMLNED
+1998 SNKTVKFAMLNED

-2016 TVKIADGDSKY
+2016 TVTITDGDSKY

-2052 NAYIYNE
+2052 NAYIYN
-2059 KEEQTSGSETII
+2059 KKQEQTSGTQTEI
-2071 DFDKFTTYEDDTGAS
+2071 DFVDFATFRNGAGS
-2086 NGKFRIVSVNGDTII
+2086 SDGTFAIVSVNGESP
-2101 DKTSS
+2101 TSGNTYS
-2106 GGYKVEIDESN
+2106 GGYSVSINNE
-2117 GQLTITSENVAI
+2117 GQLAITPENVAI

-2138 ISYTFGTGENAFSY
+2138 ISYTFGTGEKVFTYN
-2152 KFFVNVNLTVK
+2152 FFVNVNLTVK
-2163 PNTTSEVHYPSLD
+2163 PNTTSEVNYPSLD

-2216 NHIKPEETVKN
+2216 KPEETDKN

-2259 WENFFSQASDLNLK
+2259 WTNFFSQASDLNLNE
-2273 GAPRILFSPNNGMDS
+2273 APRISFNPAGNMDS
-2288 VEVIKAEDLNYD
+2288 VEVIKAEDLNYA
-2300 ITKDTTSNPAKYNVT
+2300 ITKDTSNPAKYNVT

-2406 ITYTYGADD
+2406 ITYTYGANDN
-2415 KEAKTKF
+2415 EAKTKF

-2457 SAWSA
+2457 GAWSA

-2520 KTTTFAIYDIESL
+2520 KTTTFATYDIESL

-2541 ATFSLKVNGK
+2541 ATFSLKVN
-2551 EVSELNNKDYKFRQI
+2551 ENIVNELPNQSYKFQQI

-2627 NVTSDLLTNNT
+2627 NVASDLLTNNT
-2638 VYQNHKDDINKPF
+2638 VYQNHKDDINKSF

-2698 TVGET
+2698 TVG
-2703 TTVSGTTKT
+2703 GTTKT

-2749 YEVTPVEKTTENP
+2749 YEVTPQTTGTAN
-2762 SAYNVTLTSASGS
+2762 SAYEVTLTSASGS

-2794 TYKITQNADINGIKY
+2794 TYKITQNADKNGIKY
-2809 NIDLDKIKNNGSEIS
+2809 NIDLDKIKNNGSTIE
-2824 LDNPSSTGNQKITL
+2824 LNNPSSNGKQEITL
-2838 SPTTAAGTTT
+2838 SPTTVGSTTT

-2911 GAVYTQLTLTASQ
+2911 GAVYTQLTLTKSV
-2924 KKGPDGNIISGQYED
+2924 KDNKTEFDL
-2939 WDFKAVETKASDVGG
+2939 KTVETKASDSASNLNVS
-2954 NEADRYINI
+2954 YINI
-2963 AGIDAWTYT
+2963 AGIDAWGYNGGYISGTDDWNDDEYEGIKDPKSASNDAT
-2972 SSDVTN
+2972 IALSDYV
-2978 AMGGQGL
+2978 G
-2985 TVDKTSFPTI
+2985 KI
-2995 ESKYLDPD
+2995 EDKYLDPD

-3015 EYLYGENKVPV
+3015 EFLYGENKIKV
-3026 GTTTVPETD
+3026 GNVDSGELATIDTLATANNNSLYLLGKEEVTTEGEKPETKYIV
-3035 NKDRLASVSGSGL
+3035 NRSP
-3048 LIKGEK
+3048 
-3054 EGADKLK
+3054 
-3061 LMKQVDEK
+3061 QT
-3069 TRQMSDAIFSVP
+3069 TRPMGNAIFSVP

-3107 TLKYEKGEGSDK
+3107 TLTYEKGTRGSADY
-3119 QTEQYSL
+3119 QTETYSL
-3126 THDITVKRALEVDK
+3126 THDITVKRALEVNK

-3150 AFELNKEFTVGES
+3150 AFELNKEIEVNNES
-3163 KEKYF
+3163 QGKYF
-3168 SYKANDTISSG
+3168 SYEVGNSPIGESNPSP

-3200 LTVGIEVTG
+3200 LTVGIEVT
-3209 KEKPEETTQ
+3209 EKKKPGETTQ

-3249 ETGEGYLIKAGD
+3249 ETGEGYLIKADD

-3274 SIIGGEDVD
+3274 SIIGGE
-3283 NEGNITKT
+3283 ETGKT

-3316 TTKPATAAT
+3316 TTKPAGTT
-3325 GTNTTTNGTGKD
+3325 GTTERNYFNAPNG
-3337 YFKGSSTGETTY
+3337 TTY
-3349 TLNKTIYYTTSKD
+3349 TLDKTIYYTSEYK
-3362 AEDKD
+3362 
-3367 VHTYN
+3367 YN
-3372 SFAGTEIP
+3372 SFAGIEIP

-3405 PVTVKEGTQQ
+3405 PATVKEGTQQ

-3429 YVTNNVE
+3429 CVTNDVE
-3436 VKIQTYD
+3436 VKIQTHD

-3467 TVAANSGL
+3467 TVAANTGL
-3475 DATNDHSYRVEKN
+3475 DAKNPHSYRVEKN

-3512 DAVGV
+3512 DADKTG
-3517 GDNATDRY
+3517 GNATYGY
-3525 QVTFNTWSDEISYV
+3525 QVTFNTWSNEISYV
-3539 EGVGNTNLPGKG
+3539 EGIGNTNLPGRG
-3551 QTQRELDAT
+3551 TINNSISDAT

-3600 VRVRASGVDGQFA
+3600 VRVRASGVDGLFK

-3629 TSSPSTSGS
+3629 TSSPSPSGS